1 MKKRLPKRLSAW
13 LLSLVMLV
21 GMLPAMASADE
32 VGEDLAP
39 PAPQEENYGY
49 VRLVFAEGEQ
59 LDLCHGEYITE
70 CSPTAEIFSG
80 ADEDFIANGE
90 YAALYYEG
98 KLYHKAALDGVSI
111 DADAV
116 LPAEDFALVPMGEDP
131 TTLSEEREDETPPA
145 VEVVEPGDGNS
156 GSDETEGI
164 PPSTEPEPPAPPKST
179 EEDKTTKGEG
189 GSSGSDYGIG
199 DDTQPRGRMRVPVA
213 PTANGNYPSGVFLPN
228 GTTNDGIYLFNGQCL
243 QNNSATSSIPYTGGT
258 NYVARYD
265 GTTGT
270 LYLNGYDGV
279 ANIHTGIGTR
289 YPGVLTIKVERDS
302 TITVNGTGENSSGLE
317 RRGINAPNWLV
328 ISGNGKLTINVTCSG
343 DGYGIYAYYGMEITA
358 PLEVKVS
365 VVNAPTDDKVAY
377 GLYAYSGDISLSG
390 GDKTIRVGSKKTA
403 NGIFNHI
410 TESGQNIIKGNVTL
424 VQTSGEGG
432 SGIFSGSGPVTL
444 DEAIVN
450 ISGKF
455 SNGILTRCAN
465 KSENITIKNHSDV
478 TINLPDGA
486 NNNGLCIYGNGSEKN
501 LTISDSTV
509 NIRTRESP
517 VFVNGTGSS
526 VSIKDSIVDL
536 TKTADGHPVISTKTG
551 SQNSI
556 DLTNSGRVTMTA
568 TGNQEYPLFQNLSTI
583 TPNTKCTVGR
593 YVDDW
598 TNYAGEYNSST
609 GTTVLEFVHHESDRR
624 VMLEDIIIAGQTGV
638 MLSNELPA
646 FELTLQDDFFSDEV
660 LAFITVDEWFSN
672 RPDGVGFRT
681 IAVDKTAEP
690 NTATIEV
697 YGTPSVPCNEP
708 IKVAIPGKYLR
719 SGDPIAASAP
729 NSNARFDIKQT
740 LTESAATITPPV
752 VGQTAGESNAV
763 TSGDPVK
770 YTVTVDHWEKSGNG
784 SMSSTDVFQAN
795 QSYYCF
801 LRVTPQP
808 GYAFAQRAR
817 CSVNNGSY
825 TSPYSPNNNGFYK
838 VLVNPYQSAISLD
851 VSGTVDL
858 GNEKPNKTVPA
869 KNIKV
874 TNHLS
879 SAISNIPITLSD
891 TQNFRVLPSTSS
903 IASIPAN
910 GTGTFQVAPAPNLS
924 LGEYSTKVTVGGGS
938 LGKEQFFY
946 VEFSVRKVIMLTAN
960 PLTYNGEQQT
970 GVTASEADVTIDGN
984 SQRDAGDYTATAYL
998 KSGFYMWPDYTTDS
1012 TRNISWSIGK
1022 RDPQPTDIMVTPPA
1036 KLVYDGNKK
1045 EATAKLD
1052 SKYAGAGAIKISK
1065 YVNPDTG
1072 EEVQPINAGTYT
1084 VYVNVA
1090 GGSNF
1095 NAATSLN
1102 RPGLWNFTIAKAEQ
1116 NAPVGL
1122 SASAPTSSSGKGK
1135 INGTAANMQYNT
1147 NPDATTSWKNCT
1159 EGSTIVNPGTYYV
1172 RYKGDNNHDASPNVK
1187 VIVPEYGAGV
1197 TVSGTAVSWNATNDA
1212 LYYLYPSTMEDAA
1225 IRAQW
1230 KTGGTVTGYTYTGT
1244 GGAITAT
1251 TVDGKSM
1258 KAQPFSFGTIPTGSY
1273 KLVIFKPGKYVPK
1286 IVPITVGTTDY
1297 DCGQLKLWLYGD
1309 VNYNGVVD
1317 DSDAT
1322 QVFRYASLKASVFN
1336 TGDETTKVE
1345 RLLAADVNSN
1355 NIVDDS
1361 DATQIV
1367 RYAALKTSIFNTIP

>member
-1 MKKRLPKRLSAW
+1 MKNRLPKRLSAW
-13 LLSLVMLV
+13 LLTLIMLM

-32 VGEDLAP
+32 VGEDLSP

-70 CSPTAEIFSG
+70 CSPTAEILSG
-80 ADEDFIANGE
+80 ADEDFIFNGE

-98 KLYHKAALDGVSI
+98 KLYCKAALDGVSI
-111 DADAV
+111 NADAV
-116 LPAEDFALVPMGEDP
+116 LPAEDFALVPMGKLAAQEPPSGAEPEAP
-131 TTLSEEREDETPPA
+131 TTEGTNEQP
-145 VEVVEPGDGNS
+145 EPQ
-156 GSDETEGI
+156 
-164 PPSTEPEPPAPPKST
+164 PEPESK
-179 EEDKTTKGEG
+179 EEDKTTEDEG

-243 QNNSATSSIPYTGGT
+243 QNNSATSSTPYTSGMD
-258 NYVARYD
+258 YVARYD
-265 GTTGT
+265 ETTGT

-279 ANIHTGIGTR
+279 ANVHTGIGTR
-289 YPGVLTIKVERDS
+289 YSGVLTIEVERDS

-486 NNNGLCIYGNGSEKN
+486 DNNGLCIYGNGSEKN

-526 VSIKDSIVDL
+526 VSIKDSVVDL

-568 TGNQEYPLFQNLSTI
+568 TGNQEYPLFPNLSTI
-583 TPNTKCTVGR
+583 TPNTKCTVGT
-593 YVDDW
+593 YMDHW

-609 GTTVLEFVHHESDRR
+609 GTTVLEFEHHESDRR
-624 VMLEDIIIAGQTGV
+624 VMLEDIIIAGQTDE
-638 MLSNELPA
+638 MLSIEIPD
-646 FELTLQDDFFSDEV
+646 FKLTLQDDFFSDEV
-660 LAFITVDEWFSN
+660 QPYIMVNEWFSN
-672 RPDGVGFRT
+672 RPDGVGFQIR
-681 IAVDKTAEP
+681 AVDKTAEP
-690 NTATIEV
+690 NTATIQV
-697 YGTPSVPCNEP
+697 YGTPTVPCIEP

-719 SGDPIAASAP
+719 SGDPIAANAP
-729 NSNARFDIKQT
+729 NLNARFDIKQT

-763 TSGDPVK
+763 TSGDSAK
-770 YTVTVDHWEKSGNG
+770 YTVTVDHWEKPGNV

-795 QSYYCF
+795 QSYYCV
-801 LRVTPQP
+801 LKITPLP

-825 TSPYSPNNNGFYK
+825 TSLYSPNNNGLYK
-838 VLVNPYQSAISLD
+838 VLINPYQSAISLD

-858 GNEKPNKTVPA
+858 GNKKPYESVPV
-869 KNIKV
+869 KSIKV

-891 TQNFRVLPSTSS
+891 PTNFRVLPQS
-903 IASIPAN
+903 ITSIPAN

-938 LGKEQFFY
+938 LGKEQLFY
-946 VEFSVRKVIMLTAN
+946 VEFSVREVIMLTTN
-960 PLTYNGEQQT
+960 PLTYNGELQT
-970 GVTASEADVTIDGN
+970 GVTASVADVTITGN
-984 SQRDAGDYTATAYL
+984 SQRDAGDYTATAHL
-998 KSGFYMWPDYTTDS
+998 KDGYYMWPNYTTDS
-1012 TRNISWSIGK
+1012 TKDISWSIGK
-1022 RDPQPTDIMVTPPA
+1022 RDPKIEDFDVTLPDERTEYEIEFGTDGPYATYDGTA
-1036 KLVYDGNKK
+1036 KTATATLKTKYSGCGDITVKYRKFVSTGTYATQDEAVDAGMYDVLVYV
-1045 EATAKLD
+1045 A
-1052 SKYAGAGAIKISK
+1052 
-1065 YVNPDTG
+1065 
-1072 EEVQPINAGTYT
+1072 
-1084 VYVNVA
+1084 A

-1095 NAATSLN
+1095 NAASALVYNTSF
-1102 RPGLWNFTIAKAEQ
+1102 RIK
-1116 NAPVGL
+1116 PVPL
-1122 SASAPTSSSGKGK
+1122 SMPQLTVKAPTAPGGMGK
-1135 INGTAANMQYNT
+1135 IVGTTTQMRYAPKSTTNWQPCSNGE
-1147 NPDATTSWKNCT
+1147 TS
-1159 EGSTIVNPGTYYV
+1159 VMPGTYYL
-1172 RYKGDNNHDASPNVK
+1172 YLKADSTDTNHTDSSYAEVT
-1187 VIVPEYGAGV
+1187 VPEYGAGV
-1197 TVSGTAVSWNATNDA
+1197 TVSGTAVSWNDKDNAE
-1212 LYYLYPSTMEDAA
+1212 YYLYPTTISDAD

-1230 KTGGTVTGYTYTGT
+1230 KKGFTVSGYYTEYTVTKE
-1244 GGAITAT
+1244 AISST
-1251 TVDGKSM
+1251 TVDGKAM
-1258 KAQPFSFGTIPTGSY
+1258 KSQIFSFDSVPAGDY
-1273 KLVIFKPGKYVPK
+1273 KLVIFKAEKYVPK
-1286 IVPITVGTTDY
+1286 IVPITVDSTDH

-1309 VNYNGVVD
+1309 VNYDGKVKAG
-1317 DSDAT
+1317 DAT
-1322 QVFRYASLKASVFN
+1322 QILKYTSYKRTFS
-1336 TGDETTKVE
+1336 EE
-1345 RLLAADVNSN
+1345 EMLAADVNN
-1355 NIVDDS
+1355 DGKIKAG
-1361 DATQIV
+1361 DATQI
-1367 RYAALKTSIFNTIP
+1367 LKYTSYKASAFDNIP

>member
-1 MKKRLPKRLSAW
+1 MKKSTHKRLTAW
-13 LLSLVMLV
+13 LLTLALVV
-21 GMLPAMASADE
+21 TMLPGMGMTALAVEDG
-32 VGEDLAP
+32 GEGNGP
-39 PAPQEENYGY
+39 PA
-49 VRLVFAEGEQ
+49 A
-59 LDLCHGEYITE
+59 
-70 CSPTAEIFSG
+70 
-80 ADEDFIANGE
+80 
-90 YAALYYEG
+90 
-98 KLYHKAALDGVSI
+98 
-111 DADAV
+111 
-116 LPAEDFALVPMGEDP
+116 
-131 TTLSEEREDETPPA
+131 
-145 VEVVEPGDGNS
+145 EVVEPEDGNS
-156 GSDETEGI
+156 GSDETVGT
-164 PPSTEPEPPAPPKST
+164 PPSTEPAPPALPESK
-179 EEDKTTKGEG
+179 EEDKTTEDEG
-189 GSSGSDYGIG
+189 GSSGSDYDIEA
-199 DDTQPRGRMRVPVA
+199 DTQPRGLMRALAA

-243 QNNSATSSIPYTGGT
+243 KNNSATSSTPYTSGMD
-258 NYVARYD
+258 YVARYD
-265 GTTGT
+265 ETTGT

-279 ANIHTGIGTR
+279 ANIYAGIGTR
-289 YPGVLTIKVERDS
+289 YSGVLTIEVERDS

-317 RRGINAPNWLV
+317 RRGINAPNRLV

-444 DEAIVN
+444 DNATVN
-450 ISGKF
+450 ISGNF

-536 TKTADGHPVISTKTG
+536 TKTADGHPVISTETG

-568 TGNQEYPLFQNLSTI
+568 TGNQEYPLFPNLSTI
-583 TPNTKCTVGR
+583 TTNTKCTVGT
-593 YVDDW
+593 YMDHW

-672 RPDGVGFRT
+672 RPNGVGFRT

-697 YGTPSVPCNEP
+697 YGTPTVPCNEP

-719 SGDPIAASAP
+719 SGNPIAASAP

-763 TSGDPVK
+763 TSGDPKK
-770 YTVTVDHWEKSGNG
+770 YTVTVDHWEKFGNG

-795 QSYYCF
+795 QSYYCC

-825 TSPYSPNNNGFYK
+825 TSLYSPNNNGFYK

-851 VSGTVDL
+851 VRGTVDL
-858 GNEKPNKTVPA
+858 GNKKPNESIPVKS
-869 KNIKV
+869 IEV

-879 SAISNIPITLSD
+879 SAISSIPITLSD
-891 TQNFRVLPSTSS
+891 PTNFRVLPQS
-903 IASIPAN
+903 IASIQAN

-938 LGKEQFFY
+938 LGVEQFFY
-946 VEFSVRKVIMLTAN
+946 VEFSVRKMIMLTAN
-960 PLTYNGEQQT
+960 TLTYNGEQQT

-984 SQRDAGDYTATAYL
+984 SQRDAGNYTATAYL
-998 KSGFYMWPDYTTDS
+998 KSGYYMWPDYTTDS
-1012 TRNISWSIGK
+1012 TKDISWSIGK
-1022 RDPQPTDIMVTPPA
+1022 RTPQPTDIVVTPPTNP
-1036 KLVYDGNKK
+1036 VYDSNRKD
-1045 EATAKLD
+1045 ATAELD
-1052 SKYAGAGAIKISK
+1052 SKYTGAGAITISK

-1135 INGTAANMQYNT
+1135 INGTAANMQYT
-1147 NPDATTSWKNCT
+1147 KTPDVPTSWSDCT
-1159 EGSTIVNPGTYYV
+1159 EGSTMVYPGTYYV

-1187 VIVPEYGAGV
+1187 VTVPEYGAGV
-1197 TVSGTAVSWNATNDA
+1197 TVSGTAVSWNATDDA

-1251 TVDGKSM
+1251 TVDGKAM
-1258 KAQPFSFGTIPTGSY
+1258 QAQTFSFGTIPAGSY
-1273 KLVIFKPGKYVPK
+1273 KLVIFKPDKYVPK
-1286 IVPITVGTTDY
+1286 IVPITVESTDL
-1297 DCGQLKLWLYGD
+1297 DLGQLKLWLYGD
-1309 VNYNGVVD
+1309 VNYDGKVKAG
-1317 DSDAT
+1317 DAT
-1322 QVFRYASLKASVFN
+1322 QILKYTSYKRTFS
-1336 TGDETTKVE
+1336 EE
-1345 RLLAADVNSN
+1345 EMLAADVNN
-1355 NIVDDS
+1355 DGKIKAG
-1361 DATQIV
+1361 DATQI
-1367 RYAALKTSIFNTIP
+1367 LKYTSYKASAFDNIP

>member
-1 MKKRLPKRLSAW
+1 MKKSTHKRLTAW
-13 LLSLVMLV
+13 LLTLALVV
-21 GMLPAMASADE
+21 TMLPGMGMTALAVEDGDE
-32 VGEDLAP
+32 G
-39 PAPQEENYGY
+39 
-49 VRLVFAEGEQ
+49 
-59 LDLCHGEYITE
+59 
-70 CSPTAEIFSG
+70 
-80 ADEDFIANGE
+80 NG
-90 YAALYYEG
+90 
-98 KLYHKAALDGVSI
+98 
-111 DADAV
+111 
-116 LPAEDFALVPMGEDP
+116 
-131 TTLSEEREDETPPA
+131 PPA

-156 GSDETEGI
+156 GSDETEGT
-164 PPSTEPEPPAPPKST
+164 PPSTEPEPTTPPKST
-179 EEDKTTKGEG
+179 EEDKTTEGEG
-189 GSSGSDYGIG
+189 DPSGSDYGIG
-199 DDTQPRGRMRVPVA
+199 DDTQPQGRMRVPVA

-228 GTTNDGIYLFNGQCL
+228 GTTNDRIYLFNGQCL
-243 QNNSATSSIPYTGGT
+243 KNNSATSSTPYTSGMD
-258 NYVARYD
+258 YVARYD
-265 GTTGT
+265 ETTGT

-279 ANIHTGIGTR
+279 ANIYAGIGTR
-289 YPGVLTIKVERDS
+289 YSGVLTIEVERDS

-317 RRGINAPNWLV
+317 RRGINAPNRLV

-478 TINLPDGA
+478 IINLPDGA

-536 TKTADGHPVISTKTG
+536 TKTADGHLVISTETG

-568 TGNQEYPLFQNLSTI
+568 TGSQEYPLFPNLSTI
-583 TPNTKCTVGR
+583 TTNTKCTVGR

-598 TNYAGEYNSST
+598 TNYAGEYNSSA

-624 VMLEDIIIAGQTGV
+624 VMLEDIIIAGQTDV
-638 MLSNELPA
+638 MLSNEIPD

-660 LAFITVDEWFSN
+660 RPYITVDEWFSN
-672 RPDGVGFRT
+672 RPDGVGFQIR
-681 IAVDKTAEP
+681 AVDKDATP
-690 NTATIEV
+690 NTATIQV
-697 YGTPSVPCNEP
+697 YGTPTVPCIEP
-708 IKVAIPGKYLR
+708 IEVAIPGKYLR
-719 SGDPIAASAP
+719 SGNPIAASAP
-729 NSNARFDIKQT
+729 NLNARFDIKQT
-740 LTESAATITPPV
+740 LAESAATITPPV

-763 TSGDPVK
+763 TSGDPEK
-770 YTVTVDHWEKSGNG
+770 YTVTVDHWEKPDKV

-825 TSPYSPNNNGFYK
+825 TTLYSPNNNGFYK

-858 GNEKPNKTVPA
+858 GNKKPNETVPV
-869 KNIKV
+869 KSIKV

-891 TQNFRVLPSTSS
+891 PTNFRVLPQS
-903 IASIPAN
+903 ITSIPAN

-938 LGKEQFFY
+938 LGEEQLFY

-960 PLTYNGEQQT
+960 PLTYNGEWQT
-970 GVTASEADVTIDGN
+970 GVTANETGVTIDGN
-984 SQRDAGDYTATAYL
+984 SQRDAGNYTATAHL
-998 KSGFYMWPDYTTDS
+998 KDGYYMWPDYTTDS
-1012 TRNISWSIGK
+1012 TKDISWSIGK
-1022 RDPQPTDIMVTPPA
+1022 RDPQPTDIMVTPPT

-1197 TVSGTAVSWNATNDA
+1197 TVSGTIKSYGSASEAVTVT
-1212 LYYLYPSTMEDAA
+1212 LTPSSGTPL
-1225 IRAQW
+1225 
-1230 KTGGTVTGYTYTGT
+1230 TTTVTGNSATYSFPAVPAGTYTLKVEKKGHAPWT
-1244 GGAITAT
+1244 EEI
-1251 TVDGKSM
+1251 TVDSAAIAKD
-1258 KAQPFSFGTIPTGSY
+1258 
-1273 KLVIFKPGKYVPK
+1273 V
-1286 IVPITVGTTDY
+1286 TVY
-1297 DCGQLKLWLYGD
+1297 LWGD
-1309 VNYNGVVD
+1309 VNRDGDVTAA
-1317 DSDAT
+1317 DAQEIQRNAAKLSSAYDT
-1322 QVFRYASLKASVFN
+1322 EPNKSYWILR
-1336 TGDETTKVE
+1336 
-1345 RLLAADVNSN
+1345 ADVNRDGDVTAADAQEIQRNAAKLSSA
-1355 NIVDDS
+1355 IDS
-1361 DATQIV
+1361 
-1367 RYAALKTSIFNTIP
+1367 LL

>member
-1 MKKRLPKRLSAW
+1 MKKSTHKRLVAW
-13 LLSLVMLV
+13 LLTLALVVTLLP
-21 GMLPAMASADE
+21 GMGMTA
-32 VGEDLAP
+32 LA
-39 PAPQEENYGY
+39 
-49 VRLVFAEGEQ
+49 
-59 LDLCHGEYITE
+59 
-70 CSPTAEIFSG
+70 
-80 ADEDFIANGE
+80 
-90 YAALYYEG
+90 
-98 KLYHKAALDGVSI
+98 
-111 DADAV
+111 
-116 LPAEDFALVPMGEDP
+116 AEDG
-131 TTLSEEREDETPPA
+131 DESTGPPA
-145 VEVVEPGDGNS
+145 VEVVAPEDESS
-156 GSDETEGI
+156 GADETVGT
-164 PPSTEPEPPAPPKST
+164 PPSTESEPPALPESK
-179 EEDKTTKGEG
+179 EEDKTTEGEG
-189 GSSGSDYGIG
+189 DPSGSDYGIG

-243 QNNSATSSIPYTGGT
+243 QNNSDTSSTPYTSGMD
-258 NYVARYD
+258 YVARYD

-279 ANIHTGIGTR
+279 ANIYAGIGTR
-289 YPGVLTIKVERDS
+289 YSGVLTIKVESDS

-358 PLEVKVS
+358 PLEVNVS

-403 NGIFNHI
+403 NGIFNYI

-478 TINLPDGA
+478 IINLPDGA

-509 NIRTRESP
+509 NIRTCESP

-526 VSIKDSIVDL
+526 VSIKDSVVDL

-568 TGNQEYPLFQNLSTI
+568 TGNQEYPLFPNLSTI

-598 TNYAGEYNSST
+598 MNYAGVYNSST
-609 GTTVLEFVHHESDRR
+609 GITVLKFVHHESDRR
-624 VMLEDIIIAGQTGV
+624 VMLEDIIIAGQTDV

-672 RPDGVGFRT
+672 RPNGVGFRT

-752 VGQTAGESNAV
+752 AGQTAGESNAV
-763 TSGDPVK
+763 TSGDPGK
-770 YTVTVDHWEKSGNG
+770 YTVTVDHWEKFGNG

-825 TSPYSPNNNGFYK
+825 TATYSPNNNGLYK
-838 VLVNPYQSAISLD
+838 VPVNPYQSAISLD

-858 GNEKPNKTVPA
+858 GNKKPNETVPV
-869 KNIKV
+869 KNIEV

-891 TQNFRVLPSTSS
+891 PTNFRVLPQS
-903 IASIPAN
+903 ITSIPAN

-970 GVTASEADVTIDGN
+970 GVTASEEDVTITGN
-984 SQRDAGDYTATAYL
+984 EKCDAGNYTATAHL
-998 KSGFYMWPDYTTDS
+998 KDGYYMWPDYTTDS
-1012 TRNISWSIGK
+1012 TMDISWSIGK
-1022 RDPQPTDIMVTPPA
+1022 RTPQISDFNITLPDERQEWEMDSELPYATYDGTAKTATATLKTKYSGCGDITVKYRKFVSTGTYATLDEAVDAGMYDV
-1036 KLVYDGNKK
+1036 LVYV
-1045 EATAKLD
+1045 A
-1052 SKYAGAGAIKISK
+1052 
-1065 YVNPDTG
+1065 
-1072 EEVQPINAGTYT
+1072 
-1084 VYVNVA
+1084 A

-1095 NAATSLN
+1095 NAASALVYNTSFL
-1102 RPGLWNFTIAKAEQ
+1102 IK
-1116 NAPVGL
+1116 PVPL
-1122 SASAPTSSSGKGK
+1122 SMPQLTVKAPTAPGGMGK
-1135 INGTAANMQYNT
+1135 IVGTTTQMRYAPKSTTNWQPCSNGE
-1147 NPDATTSWKNCT
+1147 TS
-1159 EGSTIVNPGTYYV
+1159 VMPGTYYL
-1172 RYKGDNNHDASPNVK
+1172 YLKADSTDTNHTDSSYAEVT
-1187 VIVPEYGAGV
+1187 VPEYGAGV
-1197 TVSGTAVSWNATNDA
+1197 TVSGTIKSYGSASEAV
-1212 LYYLYPSTMEDAA
+1212 
-1225 IRAQW
+1225 
-1230 KTGGTVTGYTYTGT
+1230 TVTLLQGTSVIGSPQVLTGASGSVPYSQNYSFPAVPAGDYTLKVEKKGHAPWTEE
-1244 GGAITAT
+1244 ITVAT
-1251 TVDGKSM
+1251 TAIAKDV
-1258 KAQPFSFGTIPTGSY
+1258 
-1273 KLVIFKPGKYVPK
+1273 
-1286 IVPITVGTTDY
+1286 TVY
-1297 DCGQLKLWLYGD
+1297 LWGD
-1309 VNYNGVVD
+1309 VNRDGEVTAA
-1317 DSDAT
+1317 DA
-1322 QVFRYASLKASVFN
+1322 QEIQRKAAGLSSVFDTDPN
-1336 TGDETTKVE
+1336 SAYCTL
-1345 RLLAADVNSN
+1345 RADVNKDEK
-1355 NIVDDS
+1355 VTAA
-1361 DATQIV
+1361 DAQEIQ
-1367 RYAALKTSIFNTIP
+1367 RKAAGLSSTISTLP

>member
-1 MKKRLPKRLSAW
+1 M
-13 LLSLVMLV
+13 
-21 GMLPAMASADE
+21 D
-32 VGEDLAP
+32 
-39 PAPQEENYGY
+39 
-49 VRLVFAEGEQ
+49 
-59 LDLCHGEYITE
+59 
-70 CSPTAEIFSG
+70 
-80 ADEDFIANGE
+80 
-90 YAALYYEG
+90 
-98 KLYHKAALDGVSI
+98 
-111 DADAV
+111 
-116 LPAEDFALVPMGEDP
+116 
-131 TTLSEEREDETPPA
+131 
-145 VEVVEPGDGNS
+145 
-156 GSDETEGI
+156 
-164 PPSTEPEPPAPPKST
+164 
-179 EEDKTTKGEG
+179 
-189 GSSGSDYGIG
+189 
-199 DDTQPRGRMRVPVA
+199 
-213 PTANGNYPSGVFLPN
+213 
-228 GTTNDGIYLFNGQCL
+228 
-243 QNNSATSSIPYTGGT
+243 
-258 NYVARYD
+258 YVARYD

-289 YPGVLTIKVERDS
+289 YSGVLTIEVERDS

-317 RRGINAPNWLV
+317 RRGINAPNRLV

-365 VVNAPTDDKVAY
+365 VVNAPSDDKVAY

-465 KSENITIKNHSDV
+465 KSENITIKNHSNV

-624 VMLEDIIIAGQTGV
+624 VMLEDIIIAGQTDV

-672 RPDGVGFRT
+672 RPNGVGFRT
-681 IAVDKTAEP
+681 IVVDKTAEP

-752 VGQTAGESNAV
+752 LGQTAGESNAV
-763 TSGDPVK
+763 TSGDPEK
-770 YTVTVDHWEKSGNG
+770 YTVTVDHWEKFGNG

-825 TSPYSPNNNGFYK
+825 TSLYSPNNNGFYK
-838 VLVNPYQSAISLD
+838 VLVNPYQSAISLN
-851 VSGTVDL
+851 VSGKVDL
-858 GNEKPNKTVPA
+858 GNKKPNETVPA
-869 KNIKV
+869 KSIKV

-891 TQNFRVLPSTSS
+891 PTNFRVLPQS
-903 IASIPAN
+903 IKSIPAN

-938 LGKEQFFY
+938 LGEEQLFY

-970 GVTASEADVTIDGN
+970 GVTASEADVTIEGN
-984 SQRDAGDYTATAYL
+984 KQRDAGNYTATAHL
-998 KSGFYMWPDYTTDS
+998 KDGYYMWPDYTTDS
-1012 TRNISWSIGK
+1012 TKDISWSIGK
-1022 RDPQPTDIMVTPPA
+1022 RDPQPTDIVVTPLTNP
-1036 KLVYDGNKK
+1036 VYDGNRKD
-1045 EATAKLD
+1045 ATAELD
-1052 SKYAGAGAIKISK
+1052 SKYTGAGAITISK
-1065 YVNPDTG
+1065 YVDGTG
-1072 EEVQPINAGTYT
+1072 NAADPINAGTYT

-1095 NAATSLN
+1095 NSATDMNDALSPN
-1102 RPGLWNFTIAKAEQ
+1102 WKFTIYKAGQ
-1116 NAPVGL
+1116 DAPVGL
-1122 SASAPTSSSGKGK
+1122 IASAPTSSSGKGK
-1135 INGTAANMQYNT
+1135 INGTAANMQYT
-1147 NPDATTSWKNCT
+1147 KTPDVPTSWSECT
-1159 EGSTIVNPGTYYV
+1159 AGSTMVNPGTYYV
-1172 RYKGDNNHDASPNVK
+1172 RYKGDNNHDASDKVK

-1197 TVSGTAVSWNATNDA
+1197 TVSGTVKSYNPNNATTIQLMQDGAEKYKTTIATATGSGQKEQNFSFPAVAAGTYDLVVTKA
-1212 LYYLYPSTMEDAA
+1212 CHLTYTIKNVVVGDTPLDLTKHTNAA
-1225 IRAQW
+1225 IR
-1230 KTGGTVTGYTYTGT
+1230 T
-1244 GGAITAT
+1244 ITLLA
-1251 TVDGKSM
+1251 
-1258 KAQPFSFGTIPTGSY
+1258 
-1273 KLVIFKPGKYVPK
+1273 
-1286 IVPITVGTTDY
+1286 
-1297 DCGQLKLWLYGD
+1297 GD
-1309 VNYNGVVD
+1309 VNGDGSINATDLNIVWNAANFNKAVADVSNKLTDVNGDRAVN
-1317 DSDAT
+1317 AT
-1322 QVFRYASLKASVFN
+1322 DLNNVWNAANFN
-1336 TGDETTKVE
+1336 KGTGDCT
-1345 RLLAADVNSN
+1345 
-1355 NIVDDS
+1355 
-1361 DATQIV
+1361 
-1367 RYAALKTSIFNTIP
+1367 FNFK

>member
-1 MKKRLPKRLSAW
+1 MKKSTHKRLTAW
-13 LLSLVMLV
+13 LLTL
-21 GMLPAMASADE
+21 
-32 VGEDLAP
+32 
-39 PAPQEENYGY
+39 
-49 VRLVFAEGEQ
+49 
-59 LDLCHGEYITE
+59 
-70 CSPTAEIFSG
+70 
-80 ADEDFIANGE
+80 
-90 YAALYYEG
+90 
-98 KLYHKAALDGVSI
+98 
-111 DADAV
+111 
-116 LPAEDFALVPMGEDP
+116 ALVVTLLPGMGMTALAVEDGG
-131 TTLSEEREDETPPA
+131 EGNGPPA
-145 VEVVEPGDGNS
+145 VEVVESENGNS
-156 GSDETEGI
+156 GSDETVGT
-164 PPSTEPEPPAPPKST
+164 PPSTEPEST
-179 EEDKTTKGEG
+179 EEDKTTEGEG
-189 GSSGSDYGIG
+189 DPSGSDYGIG
-199 DDTQPRGRMRVPVA
+199 DDTQPQGRMRVPVA

-243 QNNSATSSIPYTGGT
+243 KNNSATSSTPYTSGMD
-258 NYVARYD
+258 YVARYD
-265 GTTGT
+265 ETTGT

-279 ANIHTGIGTR
+279 ANVHTGIGTR
-289 YPGVLTIKVERDS
+289 YSGVLTIEVERDS

-317 RRGINAPNWLV
+317 RRGINAPNRLV

-509 NIRTRESP
+509 NIRTCESP

-526 VSIKDSIVDL
+526 VSIKDSVVDL

-568 TGNQEYPLFQNLSTI
+568 TGNQEYPLFPNLSTI
-583 TPNTKCTVGR
+583 TPNTKCTVGT
-593 YVDDW
+593 YMDHW

-624 VMLEDIIIAGQTGV
+624 VMLEDIIIAGQTDV

-660 LAFITVDEWFSN
+660 LAFIPVDEWFSN
-672 RPDGVGFRT
+672 RPNGVGFR
-681 IAVDKTAEP
+681 IFAVDKTAEP

-697 YGTPSVPCNEP
+697 YGTPLVPCNEP

-763 TSGDPVK
+763 TSGDPAK

-825 TSPYSPNNNGFYK
+825 TATYSPNNNGLYK
-838 VLVNPYQSAISLD
+838 VPVNPYQSAISLD

-858 GNEKPNKTVPA
+858 GNKKPNETVPV
-869 KNIKV
+869 KNIEV

-891 TQNFRVLPSTSS
+891 PTNFRVLPQS
-903 IASIPAN
+903 ITSIPAN

-970 GVTASEADVTIDGN
+970 GVTASEEDVTITGN
-984 SQRDAGDYTATAYL
+984 EKCDAGNYTATAHL
-998 KSGFYMWPDYTTDS
+998 KDGYYMWPDYTTDS
-1012 TRNISWSIGK
+1012 TMDISWSIGK
-1022 RDPQPTDIMVTPPA
+1022 RTPQISDFNITLPDERQEWEMDSELPYATYDGTAKTATATLKTKYSGCGDITVKYRKFVSTGTYATLDEAVDAGMYDV
-1036 KLVYDGNKK
+1036 LVYV
-1045 EATAKLD
+1045 A
-1052 SKYAGAGAIKISK
+1052 
-1065 YVNPDTG
+1065 
-1072 EEVQPINAGTYT
+1072 
-1084 VYVNVA
+1084 A

-1095 NAATSLN
+1095 NAASALVYNTSFL
-1102 RPGLWNFTIAKAEQ
+1102 IK
-1116 NAPVGL
+1116 PVPL
-1122 SASAPTSSSGKGK
+1122 SMPQLTVKAPTAPGGMGK
-1135 INGTAANMQYNT
+1135 IVGTTTQMRYAPKSTTNWQPCSNGE
-1147 NPDATTSWKNCT
+1147 TS
-1159 EGSTIVNPGTYYV
+1159 VMPGTYYL
-1172 RYKGDNNHDASPNVK
+1172 YLKADSTDTNHTDSSYAEVT
-1187 VIVPEYGAGV
+1187 VPEYGAGV
-1197 TVSGTAVSWNATNDA
+1197 TVSGTIKSYGSASEAV
-1212 LYYLYPSTMEDAA
+1212 
-1225 IRAQW
+1225 
-1230 KTGGTVTGYTYTGT
+1230 TVTLLQGTSVIGSPQVLTGASGSVPYSQNYSFDTVPAGTYTLKVEKKGHAPWT
-1244 GGAITAT
+1244 EEITVAT
-1251 TVDGKSM
+1251 TAIAKDV
-1258 KAQPFSFGTIPTGSY
+1258 
-1273 KLVIFKPGKYVPK
+1273 
-1286 IVPITVGTTDY
+1286 TVY
-1297 DCGQLKLWLYGD
+1297 LWGD
-1309 VNYNGVVD
+1309 VNRDGKVTAA
-1317 DSDAT
+1317 DAQEIQRNAAKLSSAYDT
-1322 QVFRYASLKASVFN
+1322 EPNKSYWILR
-1336 TGDETTKVE
+1336 
-1345 RLLAADVNSN
+1345 ADVNRDGKITAADAQEIQRNAAKLSSA
-1355 NIVDDS
+1355 IDS
-1361 DATQIV
+1361 
-1367 RYAALKTSIFNTIP
+1367 LL

>member
-1 MKKRLPKRLSAW
+1 MKNRLPKRLSAW
-13 LLSLVMLV
+13 LLTLVMLV

-32 VGEDLAP
+32 VDEDLAP
-39 PAPQEENYGY
+39 PAPQEDYGY
-49 VRLVFAEGEQ
+49 VRLVFSEGEQ
-59 LDLCHGEYITE
+59 LDLYHGEYITE
-70 CSPTAEIFSG
+70 CSPTAAVHDG
-80 ADEDFIANGE
+80 ADEDFLTDGD
-90 YAALYYEG
+90 YLALYYEG
-98 KLYHKAALDGVSI
+98 KLYCKATLDGVSI
-111 DADAV
+111 DTDAV

-131 TTLSEEREDETPPA
+131 TTLGEEHEDET
-145 VEVVEPGDGNS
+145 
-156 GSDETEGI
+156 
-164 PPSTEPEPPAPPKST
+164 PPSTEPEST
-179 EEDKTTKGEG
+179 EEDKTTEGEG
-189 GSSGSDYGIG
+189 DPSGSDYGIG
-199 DDTQPRGRMRVPVA
+199 DDTRPRGRMRVPVA

-243 QNNSATSSIPYTGGT
+243 QNNSATSSTPYTSGMD
-258 NYVARYD
+258 YVARYD
-265 GTTGT
+265 ETTGT
-270 LYLNGYDGV
+270 LYLKGYDGV
-279 ANIHTGIGTR
+279 ANIYAGIGTR
-289 YPGVLTIKVERDS
+289 YSGVLTIKVESDS
-302 TITVNGTGENSSGLE
+302 TITVNDTGDNSGRSQ
-317 RRGINAPNWLV
+317 RRGINAPHGRLV

-343 DGYGIYAYYGMEITA
+343 DGYGIYALYGMEITA
-358 PLEVKVS
+358 PLEVNVS
-365 VVNAPTDDKVAY
+365 VDATTDDKVAY

-450 ISGKF
+450 ISGNF
-455 SNGILTRCAN
+455 SNGILTKCTD
-465 KSENITIKNHSDV
+465 KSENITIKNHSNV

-486 NNNGLCIYGNGSEKN
+486 DNNGLCIYGNGSEKN

-509 NIRTRESP
+509 NIRTRQSP

-536 TKTADGHPVISTKTG
+536 TKTAAGHPVISTKTG

-624 VMLEDIIIAGQTGV
+624 VMLEDIIIAGQTDV

-672 RPDGVGFRT
+672 RPNGVGFRT

-752 VGQTAGESNAV
+752 AGQTAGESNAV
-763 TSGDPVK
+763 TSGDPGK
-770 YTVTVDHWEKSGNG
+770 YTVTVDHWEKSDKV

-795 QSYYCF
+795 QSYYCC

-808 GYAFAQRAR
+808 GYAFARGAR

-825 TSPYSPNNNGFYK
+825 TTLYSPNNNGFYK

-858 GNEKPNKTVPA
+858 GNTKPNETVPV
-869 KNIKV
+869 KSIEV

-879 SAISNIPITLSD
+879 SAISSIPITLSD
-891 TQNFRVLPSTSS
+891 PTNFRVLPQS
-903 IASIPAN
+903 ITSIPAN

-938 LGKEQFFY
+938 LGKEQLFY

-960 PLTYNGEQQT
+960 PLTYNGEWQT
-970 GVTASEADVTIDGN
+970 GVTANETGVTIDGN
-984 SQRDAGDYTATAYL
+984 SQRDAGNYTATAHL
-998 KSGFYMWPDYTTDS
+998 KSGYYMWPDYTTDS
-1012 TRNISWSIGK
+1012 TKDISWSIGK
-1022 RDPQPTDIMVTPPA
+1022 RDPKIEDFDVTLPDERTEYEIEFGTGGPYATYDGTAKTATATLKTKYSGCGDITVKYRKFVSTGTYATLDEAVDAGMYDV
-1036 KLVYDGNKK
+1036 LVYV
-1045 EATAKLD
+1045 A
-1052 SKYAGAGAIKISK
+1052 
-1065 YVNPDTG
+1065 
-1072 EEVQPINAGTYT
+1072 
-1084 VYVNVA
+1084 A

-1095 NAATSLN
+1095 NAASALVYNTSFL
-1102 RPGLWNFTIAKAEQ
+1102 IK
-1116 NAPVGL
+1116 PVPL
-1122 SASAPTSSSGKGK
+1122 SMPQLTVKAPTTSGGMGK
-1135 INGTAANMQYNT
+1135 IVGTTTQMQYAPKSTT
-1147 NPDATTSWKNCT
+1147 NWQPCSNGETS
-1159 EGSTIVNPGTYYV
+1159 VMPGTYYL
-1172 RYKGDNNHDASPNVK
+1172 YLKADSTDTNHADSSYAEVT
-1187 VIVPEYGAGV
+1187 VPEYGAGV
-1197 TVSGTAVSWNATNDA
+1197 TVSGTIKSYGSASEAV
-1212 LYYLYPSTMEDAA
+1212 
-1225 IRAQW
+1225 
-1230 KTGGTVTGYTYTGT
+1230 TVTLLQGTSVIGSPQVLTGASGSVPYSQNYSFPAVPAGEYTLKVEKKGHVTREY
-1244 GGAITAT
+1244 AIAVASDPVMQDVKICLLGD
-1251 TVDGKSM
+1251 VDGNGSVNMVDYIKVRQH
-1258 KAQPFSFGTIPTGSY
+1258 AQSASF
-1273 KLVIFKPGKYVPK
+1273 L
-1286 IVPITVGTTDY
+1286 TDY
-1297 DCGQLKLWLYGD
+1297 
-1309 VNYNGVVD
+1309 
-1317 DSDAT
+1317 A
-1322 QVFRYASLKASVFN
+1322 
-1336 TGDETTKVE
+1336 
-1345 RLLAADVNSN
+1345 LACADVNGDGN
-1355 NIVDDS
+1355 VNMVDYIKVRQHAQNI
-1361 DATQIV
+1361 
-1367 RYAALKTSIFNTIP
+1367 ALLW

>member
-1 MKKRLPKRLSAW
+1 MKKSTHKRLVAW
-13 LLSLVMLV
+13 LLTL
-21 GMLPAMASADE
+21 
-32 VGEDLAP
+32 
-39 PAPQEENYGY
+39 
-49 VRLVFAEGEQ
+49 
-59 LDLCHGEYITE
+59 
-70 CSPTAEIFSG
+70 
-80 ADEDFIANGE
+80 
-90 YAALYYEG
+90 
-98 KLYHKAALDGVSI
+98 
-111 DADAV
+111 
-116 LPAEDFALVPMGEDP
+116 ALVVTLLPGMGMTALAVEDGG
-131 TTLSEEREDETPPA
+131 EGNDPPA
-145 VEVVEPGDGNS
+145 VEVVDPEGGNS

-164 PPSTEPEPPAPPKST
+164 PPSSEPEPPAPPESK
-179 EEDKTTKGEG
+179 EEDKTTEDEG
-189 GSSGSDYGIG
+189 DPSGSDYDIEA
-199 DDTQPRGRMRVPVA
+199 DTRPRGLMRMPVM
-213 PTANGNYPSGVFLPN
+213 PTATGDYPSGVFLPN

-243 QNNSATSSIPYTGGT
+243 KNNSATSSTPYTSGMD
-258 NYVARYD
+258 YVARYD
-265 GTTGT
+265 ETTGT
-270 LYLNGYDGV
+270 LYLNGYEGV
-279 ANIHTGIGTR
+279 ANIYAGIGTR
-289 YPGVLTIKVERDS
+289 YSGVLTIEVERDS

-317 RRGINAPNWLV
+317 RRGINAPNRLV

-444 DEAIVN
+444 DNATVN

-536 TKTADGHPVISTKTG
+536 TKTADGHLVISTETG

-568 TGNQEYPLFQNLSTI
+568 TGNQEYPLFPNLSTI
-583 TPNTKCTVGR
+583 TTNTKCTVGT
-593 YVDDW
+593 YMDHW

-609 GTTVLEFVHHESDRR
+609 GTTVLEFEHHESDRR
-624 VMLEDIIIAGQTGV
+624 VMLEDIIIAGQTDV
-638 MLSNELPA
+638 MLSNEIPD
-646 FELTLQDDFFSDEV
+646 FKLTLQDDFFSDEV
-660 LAFITVDEWFSN
+660 QPYITVDEWFSN
-672 RPDGVGFRT
+672 RPDGVEFR
-681 IAVDKTAEP
+681 IFAVDKTAEP
-690 NTATIEV
+690 NTAKIQV
-697 YGTPSVPCNEP
+697 YGTPSVPCIEP

-719 SGDPIAASAP
+719 SGNPIAASAP

-763 TSGDPVK
+763 TSGDPEK
-770 YTVTVDHWEKSGNG
+770 YTVTVDHWEKFGNG

-808 GYAFAQRAR
+808 GYAFARGAR

-825 TSPYSPNNNGFYK
+825 TSQYSPNNNGLYK

-858 GNEKPNKTVPA
+858 GNTKPNETVPV

-874 TNHLS
+874 TNHIS

-891 TQNFRVLPSTSS
+891 PTNFRVLPQS
-903 IASIPAN
+903 ITSIPAN
-910 GTGTFQVAPAPNLS
+910 GTGTFRVAPAPNLS

-938 LGKEQFFY
+938 LGKEQLFY

-960 PLTYNGEQQT
+960 PLTYNGEWQT
-970 GVTASEADVTIDGN
+970 GVTADVADVTIDGN
-984 SQRDAGDYTATAYL
+984 SQRDAGDYTATAHL
-998 KSGFYMWPDYTTDS
+998 KDGYYMWPDYTTDS
-1012 TRNISWSIGK
+1012 TKDISWSIGK
-1022 RDPQPTDIMVTPPA
+1022 RDPKIEDFEITLPDERTEYEIEFGTDGPYAT
-1036 KLVYDGNKK
+1036 YDGTAKT
-1045 EATAKLD
+1045 ATAKLKA
-1052 SKYAGAGAIKISK
+1052 KYSGCGDITVK
-1065 YVNPDTG
+1065 YRKFVST
-1072 EEVQPINAGTYT
+1072 GTYAT
-1084 VYVNVA
+1084 LDEAVDAGMYDVLVYVAA

-1095 NAATSLN
+1095 NAASALVYNTSFL
-1102 RPGLWNFTIAKAEQ
+1102 IK
-1116 NAPVGL
+1116 PVPL
-1122 SASAPTSSSGKGK
+1122 SMPQLTVKAPTTSGGMGK
-1135 INGTAANMQYNT
+1135 IVGTTTQMQYAPKGTT
-1147 NPDATTSWKNCT
+1147 NWKPCFNGETS
-1159 EGSTIVNPGTYYV
+1159 VMPGTYYL
-1172 RYKGDNNHDASPNVK
+1172 YLKADSTDTNHTDSSYAEVT
-1187 VIVPEYGAGV
+1187 VPEYGAGV
-1197 TVSGTAVSWNATNDA
+1197 TVSGTIKSYGSASEAV
-1212 LYYLYPSTMEDAA
+1212 
-1225 IRAQW
+1225 
-1230 KTGGTVTGYTYTGT
+1230 TVTLLQGTSVIGSPQVLTGASGSVPYSQNYSFPAVPAGDYTLKVEKKGHAPWTEE
-1244 GGAITAT
+1244 
-1251 TVDGKSM
+1251 
-1258 KAQPFSFGTIPTGSY
+1258 
-1273 KLVIFKPGKYVPK
+1273 
-1286 IVPITVGTTDY
+1286 ITVGSTAIAKDVTVY
-1297 DCGQLKLWLYGD
+1297 LWGD
-1309 VNYNGVVD
+1309 VNRDGEVTAA
-1317 DSDAT
+1317 DA
-1322 QVFRYASLKASVFN
+1322 QEIQRNAAGLSSVFDTDPN
-1336 TGDETTKVE
+1336 SAYCTL
-1345 RLLAADVNSN
+1345 RADVNKDEK
-1355 NIVDDS
+1355 VTAA
-1361 DATQIV
+1361 DAQEIQ
-1367 RYAALKTSIFNTIP
+1367 RKAAGLSSTISTLP

>member
-1 MKKRLPKRLSAW
+1 MKKSTHKRLTAW
-13 LLSLVMLV
+13 LLTLALVVTLLP
-21 GMLPAMASADE
+21 GMGMTA
-32 VGEDLAP
+32 LA
-39 PAPQEENYGY
+39 
-49 VRLVFAEGEQ
+49 
-59 LDLCHGEYITE
+59 
-70 CSPTAEIFSG
+70 
-80 ADEDFIANGE
+80 
-90 YAALYYEG
+90 
-98 KLYHKAALDGVSI
+98 
-111 DADAV
+111 
-116 LPAEDFALVPMGEDP
+116 AEDGGEGNG
-131 TTLSEEREDETPPA
+131 PPA

-156 GSDETEGI
+156 GSDETEGT
-164 PPSTEPEPPAPPKST
+164 PPSTEPEPTTPPKST
-179 EEDKTTKGEG
+179 EEDKTTEGEG
-189 GSSGSDYGIG
+189 DPSGSDYGIG

-243 QNNSATSSIPYTGGT
+243 QNNSATSSTPYTSGMD
-258 NYVARYD
+258 YVARYD
-265 GTTGT
+265 ETTGT

-279 ANIHTGIGTR
+279 ANVQTGIGTR
-289 YPGVLTIKVERDS
+289 YSGVLTIEVERDS

-317 RRGINAPNWLV
+317 RRGINAPHGRLV

-343 DGYGIYAYYGMEITA
+343 DGYGIYALYGMEITA

-444 DEAIVN
+444 DNATVN
-450 ISGKF
+450 ISGNF

-478 TINLPDGA
+478 IINLPDGA
-486 NNNGLCIYGNGSEKN
+486 DNNGLCIYGNGSEKN

-509 NIRTRESP
+509 NIRTRQSP

-536 TKTADGHPVISTKTG
+536 TKTAAGHPVISTKTG

-583 TPNTKCTVGR
+583 TPNTKCTVGT
-593 YVDDW
+593 YMDHW

-609 GTTVLEFVHHESDRR
+609 GTTVLEFEHHESDRR
-624 VMLEDIIIAGQTGV
+624 VMLEDIIIAGQTDV
-638 MLSNELPA
+638 MLSNEIPD
-646 FELTLQDDFFSDEV
+646 FKLTLQDDFFSDEV
-660 LAFITVDEWFSN
+660 QPYITVDEWFSN

-690 NTATIEV
+690 NTATIQV
-697 YGTPSVPCNEP
+697 YGTPSVPCIEP
-708 IKVAIPGKYLR
+708 IKVAIHGKYLR

-763 TSGDPVK
+763 TSGDPEK
-770 YTVTVDHWEKSGNG
+770 YTVTVDHWEKFGNG
-784 SMSSTDVFQAN
+784 SMSSTDVFQAT

-825 TSPYSPNNNGFYK
+825 TSLYSPNNNGFYK
-838 VLVNPYQSAISLD
+838 VLVNPYQSAISLN
-851 VSGTVDL
+851 VSGKVDL
-858 GNEKPNKTVPA
+858 GNKKPNETVPA
-869 KNIKV
+869 KSIKV

-891 TQNFRVLPSTSS
+891 PTNFRVLPQS
-903 IASIPAN
+903 IKSIPAN

-960 PLTYNGEQQT
+960 PLTYNGEWQT
-970 GVTASEADVTIDGN
+970 GVTANETGVTIDGN
-984 SQRDAGDYTATAYL
+984 SQRDAGNYTATAHL
-998 KSGFYMWPDYTTDS
+998 KDGYYMWPDYTTDS
-1012 TRNISWSIGK
+1012 TKDISWSIGK
-1022 RDPQPTDIMVTPPA
+1022 RTPQISDFNITLPDERQEWEMDSELPYATYDGTAKAATATLKAKYSGCGDITVKYRKFVSTGTYATLDEAIDAGMYDV
-1036 KLVYDGNKK
+1036 LVY
-1045 EATAKLD
+1045 
-1052 SKYAGAGAIKISK
+1052 
-1065 YVNPDTG
+1065 
-1072 EEVQPINAGTYT
+1072 
-1084 VYVNVA
+1084 VA
-1090 GGSNF
+1090 DGGSNF
-1095 NAATSLN
+1095 NAASALVYNTSFL
-1102 RPGLWNFTIAKAEQ
+1102 IK
-1116 NAPVGL
+1116 PVPL
-1122 SASAPTSSSGKGK
+1122 SMPQLTVKAPTAQGGMGK
-1135 INGTAANMQYNT
+1135 IVGTTTQMQYAPKGTT
-1147 NPDATTSWKNCT
+1147 NWKPCSNGETS
-1159 EGSTIVNPGTYYV
+1159 VMPGTYYL
-1172 RYKGDNNHDASPNVK
+1172 YLKADSTDTNHTDSSYAEVT
-1187 VIVPEYGAGV
+1187 VPEYGAGV
-1197 TVSGTAVSWNATNDA
+1197 TVSGTALSWNNEDNAQ
-1212 LYYLYPSTMEDAA
+1212 YYLYPAGTDDTV

-1230 KTGGTVTGYTYTGT
+1230 KKDGTVSGYYNEYTVTKGT
-1244 GGAITAT
+1244 ISST
-1251 TVDGKSM
+1251 TMDGKAM
-1258 KAQPFSFGTIPTGSY
+1258 KAQTFSFGTIPAGSY
-1273 KLVIFKPGKYVPK
+1273 KLVIFKPEKYVPK
-1286 IVPITVGTTDY
+1286 IVEITVGSTALDL
-1297 DCGQLKLWLYGD
+1297 GQLKLWLYGD
-1309 VNYNGVVD
+1309 VNYDG
-1317 DSDAT
+1317 
-1322 QVFRYASLKASVFN
+1322 QV
-1336 TGDETTKVE
+1336 
-1345 RLLAADVNSN
+1345 LAN
-1355 NIVDDS
+1355 
-1361 DATQIV
+1361 DATQIIRKGNGV
-1367 RYAALKTSIFNTIP
+1367 GSIFDTGDALTKIDRVTAADLNEDGVIKTNDAAQITRFANGLGSTINNFK

>member
-1 MKKRLPKRLSAW
+1 MKNRLHKRLSAW
-13 LLSLVMLV
+13 LLTLVMLV

-70 CSPTAEIFSG
+70 CSPTAEILSG
-80 ADEDFIANGE
+80 ADEDFIFNGE

-98 KLYHKAALDGVSI
+98 KLYCKATLDGVSI

-116 LPAEDFALVPMGEDP
+116 LPVEDFALVPMGDDP
-131 TTLSEEREDETPPA
+131 TTLGEEHEDETPPA
-145 VEVVEPGDGNS
+145 VEVVAPEDESS
-156 GSDETEGI
+156 GSDETVGT
-164 PPSTEPEPPAPPKST
+164 PPSTESEPPALPESK
-179 EEDKTTKGEG
+179 EEDKTTEDEG
-189 GSSGSDYGIG
+189 DPSGSDYGIG
-199 DDTQPRGRMRVPVA
+199 DDTQPQGRMRVPVA

-243 QNNSATSSIPYTGGT
+243 KNNSATSSTPYTSGMD
-258 NYVARYD
+258 YVARYD
-265 GTTGT
+265 ETTGT

-279 ANIHTGIGTR
+279 ANVHTGIGTR
-289 YPGVLTIKVERDS
+289 YSGVLTIEVERDS

-358 PLEVKVS
+358 PLEVNVS

-478 TINLPDGA
+478 IINLPDGA

-517 VFVNGTGSS
+517 VFVDGTGSS
-526 VSIKDSIVDL
+526 VSIKDSVVDL

-624 VMLEDIIIAGQTGV
+624 VMLEDIIIAGQTDV

-672 RPDGVGFRT
+672 RPNGVGFRT

-719 SGDPIAASAP
+719 SGNPIAASAP
-729 NSNARFDIKQT
+729 NLNARFDIKQT

-763 TSGDPVK
+763 TSGDPAK
-770 YTVTVDHWEKSGNG
+770 YTVTVDHWEKSGDG
-784 SMSSTDVFQAN
+784 SMSNTDVFQAN
-795 QSYYCF
+795 QGYYCF
-801 LRVTPQP
+801 LKVTPRP
-808 GYAFAQRAR
+808 GYAFAQRVR
-817 CSVNNGSY
+817 CSVNKGSS
-825 TSPYSPNNNGFYK
+825 TATYSPNNNGLYK
-838 VLVNPYQSAISLD
+838 VPINPYQSAISLD
-851 VSGTVDL
+851 VSGTV
-858 GNEKPNKTVPA
+858 K
-869 KNIKV
+869 
-874 TNHLS
+874 S
-879 SAISNIPITLSD
+879 
-891 TQNFRVLPSTSS
+891 
-903 IASIPAN
+903 
-910 GTGTFQVAPAPNLS
+910 
-924 LGEYSTKVTVGGGS
+924 YGS
-938 LGKEQFFY
+938 
-946 VEFSVRKVIMLTAN
+946 
-960 PLTYNGEQQT
+960 
-970 GVTASEADVTIDGN
+970 ASEAVTVTLTKQGETKPAFTDTLTGASGSAPY
-984 SQRDAGDYTATAYL
+984 SQNY
-998 KSGFYMWPDYTTDS
+998 SF
-1012 TRNISWSIGK
+1012 
-1022 RDPQPTDIMVTPPA
+1022 PA
-1036 KLVYDGNKK
+1036 V
-1045 EATAKLD
+1045 
-1052 SKYAGAGAIKISK
+1052 
-1065 YVNPDTG
+1065 P
-1072 EEVQPINAGTYT
+1072 AGTYT
-1084 VYVNVA
+1084 LKVMKK
-1090 GGSNF
+1090 GH
-1095 NAATSLN
+1095 
-1102 RPGLWNFTIAKAEQ
+1102 
-1116 NAPVGL
+1116 AP
-1122 SASAPTSSSGKGK
+1122 
-1135 INGTAANMQYNT
+1135 
-1147 NPDATTSWKNCT
+1147 WT
-1159 EGSTIVNPGTYYV
+1159 E
-1172 RYKGDNNHDASPNVK
+1172 
-1187 VIVPEYGAGV
+1187 E
-1197 TVSGTAVSWNATNDA
+1197 
-1212 LYYLYPSTMEDAA
+1212 
-1225 IRAQW
+1225 
-1230 KTGGTVTGYTYTGT
+1230 
-1244 GGAITAT
+1244 
-1251 TVDGKSM
+1251 
-1258 KAQPFSFGTIPTGSY
+1258 
-1273 KLVIFKPGKYVPK
+1273 
-1286 IVPITVGTTDY
+1286 ITVGSTAIAKDVTVY
-1297 DCGQLKLWLYGD
+1297 LYGD
-1309 VNYNGVVD
+1309 VNYDGAVKTIDITMARQYFKGNLTLTDEQIAVMDMNGD
-1317 DSDAT
+1317 GAI
-1322 QVFRYASLKASVFN
+1322 
-1336 TGDETTKVE
+1336 KVIDITIL
-1345 RLLAADVNSN
+1345 RQYFKG
-1355 NIVDDS
+1355 NIS
-1361 DATQIV
+1361 E
-1367 RYAALKTSIFNTIP
+1367 IPIT

>member
-1 MKKRLPKRLSAW
+1 MKKSTHKRLTAW
-13 LLSLVMLV
+13 LLTL
-21 GMLPAMASADE
+21 
-32 VGEDLAP
+32 
-39 PAPQEENYGY
+39 
-49 VRLVFAEGEQ
+49 
-59 LDLCHGEYITE
+59 
-70 CSPTAEIFSG
+70 
-80 ADEDFIANGE
+80 
-90 YAALYYEG
+90 
-98 KLYHKAALDGVSI
+98 
-111 DADAV
+111 
-116 LPAEDFALVPMGEDP
+116 ALVVTLLPGMGMTALAVEDGG
-131 TTLSEEREDETPPA
+131 EGNGPPA

-156 GSDETEGI
+156 GSDETEGT
-164 PPSTEPEPPAPPKST
+164 PPSTEPEPTTPPKST
-179 EEDKTTKGEG
+179 EEDKTTEGEG
-189 GSSGSDYGIG
+189 DPSGSDYGIG
-199 DDTQPRGRMRVPVA
+199 DDTQPQGRMRVPVA

-243 QNNSATSSIPYTGGT
+243 QNNSATSSTPYTSGMD
-258 NYVARYD
+258 YVARYD
-265 GTTGT
+265 ETTGT

-279 ANIHTGIGTR
+279 ANVHTGIGTR
-289 YPGVLTIKVERDS
+289 YSGVLTIEVERDS

-317 RRGINAPNWLV
+317 RRGINAPNRLV

-390 GDKTIRVGSKKTA
+390 GNKTIRVGSKKTA

-568 TGNQEYPLFQNLSTI
+568 TGNQEYPLFPNLSTI
-583 TPNTKCTVGR
+583 TTNTKCTVGT
-593 YVDDW
+593 YMDHW

-624 VMLEDIIIAGQTGV
+624 VMLEDIIIAGQTDV
-638 MLSNELPA
+638 MLSNEIPD
-646 FELTLQDDFFSDEV
+646 FKLTLQDDFFSDEV
-660 LAFITVDEWFSN
+660 QPYITVDEWFSN

-690 NTATIEV
+690 NTATIQV
-697 YGTPSVPCNEP
+697 YGTPSVPCIEP

-719 SGDPIAASAP
+719 SGNPIAASAP

-763 TSGDPVK
+763 TSGDPEK
-770 YTVTVDHWEKSGNG
+770 YTVTVDHWEKFGNG

-825 TSPYSPNNNGFYK
+825 TATYSPKNNGLYK

-858 GNEKPNKTVPA
+858 GNKKPNETVPV
-869 KNIKV
+869 KSIKV

-891 TQNFRVLPSTSS
+891 PTNFRVLPQS
-903 IASIPAN
+903 ITSIPAN

-938 LGKEQFFY
+938 LGEEQLFY

-960 PLTYNGEQQT
+960 PLTYNGEWQT
-970 GVTASEADVTIDGN
+970 GVTANETGVTIDGN
-984 SQRDAGDYTATAYL
+984 SQRDAGDYTATAHL
-998 KSGFYMWPDYTTDS
+998 KDGYYMWPDYTTDS
-1012 TRNISWSIGK
+1012 TKDISWSIGK
-1022 RDPQPTDIMVTPPA
+1022 RDPQPTDIMVTPPT

-1197 TVSGTAVSWNATNDA
+1197 TVSGTIKSYGSASEAV
-1212 LYYLYPSTMEDAA
+1212 
-1225 IRAQW
+1225 
-1230 KTGGTVTGYTYTGT
+1230 TVTLLQGTSVIGSPQVLTGASGSMPYSQNYSFPAVPAGDYTLK
-1244 GGAITAT
+1244 
-1251 TVDGKSM
+1251 VEKKSH
-1258 KAQPFSFGTIPTGSY
+1258 APWTES
-1273 KLVIFKPGKYVPK
+1273 
-1286 IVPITVGTTDY
+1286 ITVGTDNITGKNVTVY
-1297 DCGQLKLWLYGD
+1297 LWGD
-1309 VNYNGVVD
+1309 VNRDGEVTAA
-1317 DSDAT
+1317 DAQEIQRNAAKLSSAYDT
-1322 QVFRYASLKASVFN
+1322 EPNKSYWILR
-1336 TGDETTKVE
+1336 
-1345 RLLAADVNSN
+1345 ADVNRDGKVTAADAQEIQRNAAKLSSA
-1355 NIVDDS
+1355 IDS
-1361 DATQIV
+1361 
-1367 RYAALKTSIFNTIP
+1367 LL

>member
-1 MKKRLPKRLSAW
+1 MKKSTHKRLTAW
-13 LLSLVMLV
+13 LLTLALVVTLLP
-21 GMLPAMASADE
+21 GMGMTA
-32 VGEDLAP
+32 LA
-39 PAPQEENYGY
+39 
-49 VRLVFAEGEQ
+49 
-59 LDLCHGEYITE
+59 
-70 CSPTAEIFSG
+70 
-80 ADEDFIANGE
+80 
-90 YAALYYEG
+90 
-98 KLYHKAALDGVSI
+98 
-111 DADAV
+111 
-116 LPAEDFALVPMGEDP
+116 AEDGGEGNG
-131 TTLSEEREDETPPA
+131 PPA
-145 VEVVEPGDGNS
+145 VEVVAPEDESS
-156 GSDETEGI
+156 GSDKTVGT
-164 PPSTEPEPPAPPKST
+164 PPSTEPKST
-179 EEDKTTKGEG
+179 EEDKTTEGEG
-189 GSSGSDYGIG
+189 DPSGSDYGIG

-243 QNNSATSSIPYTGGT
+243 QNNSATSSTPYTSGMD
-258 NYVARYD
+258 YVARYD
-265 GTTGT
+265 ETTGT

-279 ANIHTGIGTR
+279 ANVHTGIGTR
-289 YPGVLTIKVERDS
+289 YSGVLTIEVERDS

-317 RRGINAPNWLV
+317 RRGINAPHGRLV

-343 DGYGIYAYYGMEITA
+343 DGYGIYALYGMEITA

-444 DEAIVN
+444 DNATVN
-450 ISGKF
+450 ISGNF

-478 TINLPDGA
+478 IINLPDGA

-509 NIRTRESP
+509 NIRTNDSP

-526 VSIKDSIVDL
+526 VSIKDSFVDL
-536 TKTADGHPVISTKTG
+536 TKTAAGHPVISTKTG

-624 VMLEDIIIAGQTGV
+624 VMLEDIIIAGQTDV

-672 RPDGVGFRT
+672 RPNGVGFRT

-752 VGQTAGESNAV
+752 LGQTAGESNAV
-763 TSGDPVK
+763 TSGDPEK
-770 YTVTVDHWEKSGNG
+770 YTVTVDHWEKFGNG

-825 TSPYSPNNNGFYK
+825 TSLYSPNNNGFYK
-838 VLVNPYQSAISLD
+838 VLVNPYQSAISLN
-851 VSGTVDL
+851 VSGKVDL
-858 GNEKPNKTVPA
+858 GNKKPNETVPA
-869 KNIKV
+869 KSIKV

-891 TQNFRVLPSTSS
+891 PTNFRVLPQS
-903 IASIPAN
+903 IKSIPAN

-938 LGKEQFFY
+938 LGEEQLFY

-960 PLTYNGEQQT
+960 ALTYNGEQQT
-970 GVTASEADVTIDGN
+970 GVTASEADVTIEGN
-984 SQRDAGDYTATAYL
+984 KQRDAGNYTATAYL
-998 KSGFYMWPDYTTDS
+998 KSGYYMWPDYTTDS
-1012 TRNISWSIGK
+1012 TKDISWSIGK
-1022 RDPQPTDIMVTPPA
+1022 RDPKIEDFDVTLPDDRTEWEIGELPY
-1036 KLVYDGNKK
+1036 VTYDGNAKT
-1045 EATAKLD
+1045 ATATLKTKYSGCGDITVKYKKFVSTGTYETLD
-1052 SKYAGAGAIKISK
+1052 EA
-1065 YVNPDTG
+1065 VD
-1072 EEVQPINAGTYT
+1072 AGTYT
-1084 VYVNVA
+1084 VLVCVA
-1090 GGSNF
+1090 PGGKNF
-1095 NAATSLN
+1095 NAADVEYTYQD
-1102 RPGLWNFTIAKAEQ
+1102 FIIKKAPLA
-1116 NAPVGL
+1116 APKLTVE
-1122 SASAPTSSSGKGK
+1122 APTTQGGKGK
-1135 INGTAANMQYNT
+1135 IVGTTTQMRYAPVSGGANT
-1147 NPDATTSWKNCT
+1147 CSDGAT
-1159 EGSTIVNPGTYYV
+1159 EVYPGKYWVQLMADSSDT
-1172 RYKGDNNHDASPNVK
+1172 NHDDSGYTYVT
-1187 VIVPEYGAGV
+1187 VPEYGAGV
-1197 TVSGTAVSWNATNDA
+1197 TVSGTVKSYGSASEAV
-1212 LYYLYPSTMEDAA
+1212 
-1225 IRAQW
+1225 
-1230 KTGGTVTGYTYTGT
+1230 TVTLLQGTSVIGSPQVLTGASGSAPYSQNYSFPAVPVGEYTLKVEKKGHAPWTES
-1244 GGAITAT
+1244 I
-1251 TVDGKSM
+1251 TVDSTAIAKD
-1258 KAQPFSFGTIPTGSY
+1258 
-1273 KLVIFKPGKYVPK
+1273 V
-1286 IVPITVGTTDY
+1286 TVY
-1297 DCGQLKLWLYGD
+1297 LWGD
-1309 VNYNGVVD
+1309 VNRDGDVTAA
-1317 DSDAT
+1317 DA
-1322 QVFRYASLKASVFN
+1322 QEIQRKAAKLSSAYDTEPN
-1336 TGDETTKVE
+1336 KSYWIL
-1345 RLLAADVNSN
+1345 RADVNRDGDVTAADAQEIQRKAAKLSSA
-1355 NIVDDS
+1355 IDS
-1361 DATQIV
+1361 
-1367 RYAALKTSIFNTIP
+1367 LP

>member
-1 MKKRLPKRLSAW
+1 MKKSTHKRLTAW
-13 LLSLVMLV
+13 LLTL
-21 GMLPAMASADE
+21 
-32 VGEDLAP
+32 
-39 PAPQEENYGY
+39 
-49 VRLVFAEGEQ
+49 
-59 LDLCHGEYITE
+59 
-70 CSPTAEIFSG
+70 
-80 ADEDFIANGE
+80 
-90 YAALYYEG
+90 
-98 KLYHKAALDGVSI
+98 
-111 DADAV
+111 
-116 LPAEDFALVPMGEDP
+116 ALVVTLLPGMGMTALAVEDGG
-131 TTLSEEREDETPPA
+131 EGNGPPA
-145 VEVVEPGDGNS
+145 VEVVAPEDESS
-156 GSDETEGI
+156 GSDETVGT
-164 PPSTEPEPPAPPKST
+164 PPSTEPESK
-179 EEDKTTKGEG
+179 EEDKTTKDEG

-243 QNNSATSSIPYTGGT
+243 LNNSATSSTPYTSGT

-289 YPGVLTIKVERDS
+289 YPGVLTIEVERDS

-317 RRGINAPNWLV
+317 RRGINAPNRLV

-444 DEAIVN
+444 DNATVN
-450 ISGKF
+450 ISGNF

-465 KSENITIKNHSDV
+465 KSENITIKNDSDV
-478 TINLPDGA
+478 IINLPDGA
-486 NNNGLCIYGNGSEKN
+486 DNNGLCIYGNGSEKN

-509 NIRTRESP
+509 NIRTRQSP

-536 TKTADGHPVISTKTG
+536 TKTAAGHPVISTKTG

-568 TGNQEYPLFQNLSTI
+568 TGNQEYPLFPNLSTI

-598 TNYAGEYNSST
+598 TNYAGEYNSSA

-624 VMLEDIIIAGQTGV
+624 VMLEDIIIAGQTDV
-638 MLSNELPA
+638 MLSNEIPD

-660 LAFITVDEWFSN
+660 RPYITVDEWFSN
-672 RPDGVGFRT
+672 RPDGVGFQIR
-681 IAVDKTAEP
+681 AVDKDATP
-690 NTATIEV
+690 NTATIQV
-697 YGTPSVPCNEP
+697 YGTPTVPCIEP

-719 SGDPIAASAP
+719 SGNPIAASAP

-763 TSGDPVK
+763 TSGDPEK
-770 YTVTVDHWEKSGNG
+770 YTVTVEHWEKFGNG

-825 TSPYSPNNNGFYK
+825 TATYSPKNNGLYK

-858 GNEKPNKTVPA
+858 GNTKPNETVPV

-874 TNHLS
+874 TNHIS

-891 TQNFRVLPSTSS
+891 PTNFRVLPQS
-903 IASIPAN
+903 ITSIPAN

-938 LGKEQFFY
+938 LGKEQLFY

-960 PLTYNGEQQT
+960 PLTYNGEWQT
-970 GVTASEADVTIDGN
+970 GVTADAADVTIDGN
-984 SQRDAGDYTATAYL
+984 SQRDAGDYTATAHL
-998 KSGFYMWPDYTTDS
+998 KDGYYMWPDYTTDS
-1012 TRNISWSIGK
+1012 TKDISWSIGK
-1022 RDPQPTDIMVTPPA
+1022 RDPKIEDFEITLPDERTEHEIEFGTDGPYATFDGTA
-1036 KLVYDGNKK
+1036 KTATATLKAKYSGCGDITVKYRKFVSTGTYATLDEAVDAGMYDVLVYV
-1045 EATAKLD
+1045 A
-1052 SKYAGAGAIKISK
+1052 
-1065 YVNPDTG
+1065 
-1072 EEVQPINAGTYT
+1072 
-1084 VYVNVA
+1084 A

-1095 NAATSLN
+1095 NAASALVYNTSFL
-1102 RPGLWNFTIAKAEQ
+1102 IK
-1116 NAPVGL
+1116 PVPL
-1122 SASAPTSSSGKGK
+1122 SMPQLTVKAPTAQGGMGK
-1135 INGTAANMQYNT
+1135 IVGTTTQMQYAPKGTT
-1147 NPDATTSWKNCT
+1147 NWKPCSNGETS
-1159 EGSTIVNPGTYYV
+1159 VMPGTYYL
-1172 RYKGDNNHDASPNVK
+1172 YLKADSTDTNHTDSSYAEVT
-1187 VIVPEYGAGV
+1187 VPAYGAGV
-1197 TVSGTAVSWNATNDA
+1197 TVSGTIKSYGSASEAVIVTLLQGTSVIGSPQV
-1212 LYYLYPSTMEDAA
+1212 L
-1225 IRAQW
+1225 
-1230 KTGGTVTGYTYTGT
+1230 TGASGSVPYSQNYSFPAVPAGTYTLKVEKKGHAPWT
-1244 GGAITAT
+1244 EEITVATTAIAKDVTVYLWGDVNRDGEVTAADAQEIQRKAAGLSSVFDTDPNSAYCTLRADVNRDGAITAA
-1251 TVDGKSM
+1251 DAQEIQR
-1258 KAQPFSFGTIPTGSY
+1258 KAAGLSSTISTLP
-1273 KLVIFKPGKYVPK
+1273 
-1286 IVPITVGTTDY
+1286 
-1297 DCGQLKLWLYGD
+1297 
-1309 VNYNGVVD
+1309 
-1317 DSDAT
+1317 
-1322 QVFRYASLKASVFN
+1322 
-1336 TGDETTKVE
+1336 
-1345 RLLAADVNSN
+1345 
-1355 NIVDDS
+1355 
-1361 DATQIV
+1361 
-1367 RYAALKTSIFNTIP
+1367 

>member
-1 MKKRLPKRLSAW
+1 MNKATRKRLTAW
-13 LLSLVMLV
+13 LLTLVMALSL
-21 GMLPAMASADE
+21 LPAAALADE
-32 VGEDLAP
+32 VSEDLAP

-49 VRLVFAEGEQ
+49 VRLVFSEGEQ
-59 LDLCHGEYITE
+59 IDLYHGEYITE
-70 CSPTAEIFSG
+70 CSPTAEVLSG

-98 KLYHKAALDGVSI
+98 RLYHYAALDGVSI
-111 DADAV
+111 NADAV
-116 LPAEDFALVPMGEDP
+116 LPAEAFALVPMGE
-131 TTLSEEREDETPPA
+131 ERTALAAETEDESSGTGEA
-145 VEVVEPGDGNS
+145 EEPQ
-156 GSDETEGI
+156 
-164 PPSTEPEPPAPPKST
+164 PSTEPEPPAPPKST
-179 EEDKTTKGEG
+179 EEDKTTEGEG
-189 GSSGSDYGIG
+189 GSSGSGYGIG
-199 DDTQPRGRMRVPVA
+199 DDTQPRGSMRMPVM
-213 PTANGNYPSGVFLPN
+213 PTATGDYPSGVFLPN

-243 QNNSATSSIPYTGGT
+243 KNNSATSSTPYTSGMD
-258 NYVARYD
+258 YVARYD
-265 GTTGT
+265 ETTGT

-279 ANIHTGIGTR
+279 ANVHTGIGTR
-289 YPGVLTIKVERDS
+289 YSGVLTIEVERDS

-317 RRGINAPNWLV
+317 RRGINAPNRLV

-583 TPNTKCTVGR
+583 TPNTKCTVGT
-593 YVDDW
+593 YMDHW
-598 TNYAGEYNSST
+598 TNYAGEYNSSA

-624 VMLEDIIIAGQTGV
+624 VMLEDIIIAGQTDE
-638 MLSNELPA
+638 MLSIEIPD
-646 FELTLQDDFFSDEV
+646 FKLTLQDDFFSDEV
-660 LAFITVDEWFSN
+660 QPYIMVNEWFSN
-672 RPDGVGFRT
+672 RPDGVGFQIR
-681 IAVDKTAEP
+681 AVDKTAEP
-690 NTATIEV
+690 NTATIQV
-697 YGTPSVPCNEP
+697 YGTPTVRCIEP
-708 IKVAIPGKYLR
+708 IKVEIPGKYLR
-719 SGDPIAASAP
+719 SGNPIAASAP
-729 NSNARFDIKQT
+729 NLNARFDIKQT

-752 VGQTAGESNAV
+752 VGQTAEESNAV
-763 TSGDPVK
+763 TSGDPAK

-795 QSYYCF
+795 QGYYCF
-801 LRVTPQP
+801 LKVTPQP
-808 GYAFAQRAR
+808 GYAFAQRAG
-817 CSVNNGSY
+817 CSVNKGSS
-825 TSPYSPNNNGFYK
+825 TATFAPDNNGLYK
-838 VLVNPYQSAISLD
+838 VPINPCQSAISLD
-851 VSGTVDL
+851 LSGTVQL
-858 GNEKPNKTVPA
+858 ENKQPGETFPTQD
-869 KNIKV
+869 ITV
-874 TNHLS
+874 TNLLAS
-879 SAISNIPITLSD
+879 PISNIPITLSD
-891 TQNFRVLPSTSS
+891 PTHFQVTSAS
-903 IASIPAN
+903 ISSIPAN

-938 LGKEQFFY
+938 LGEEQLFY
-946 VEFSVRKVIMLTAN
+946 VEFSVREVIMLTAN

-970 GVTASEADVTIDGN
+970 GVTASVAGVTIDGN
-984 SQRDAGDYTATAYL
+984 SQRDAGNYTATAYL
-998 KSGFYMWPDYTTDS
+998 KSGFYMWEDHTMDS
-1012 TRNISWSIGK
+1012 TQDISWSIGK
-1022 RDPQPTDIMVTPPA
+1022 RDPHPDDIVVTPPTNA
-1036 KLVYDGNKK
+1036 VYDGNRK
-1045 EATAKLD
+1045 EATAELD
-1052 SKYAGAGAIKISK
+1052 SKYTGAGAITISK
-1065 YVNPDTG
+1065 YVDDTG
-1072 EEVQPINAGTYT
+1072 NAADPINAGTYT

-1095 NAATSLN
+1095 NSATDMNDALSPN
-1102 RPGLWNFTIAKAEQ
+1102 WKFTIYKAGQ
-1116 NAPVGL
+1116 DAPVGL

-1135 INGTAANMQYNT
+1135 INGTTANMQYNT

-1159 EGSTIVNPGTYYV
+1159 ADSTAVAPGTYYV
-1172 RYKGDNNHDASPNVK
+1172 RCKGDANHDASPNVK
-1187 VIVPEYGAGV
+1187 VTVPEYGAGV
-1197 TVSGTAVSWNATNDA
+1197 TVSGTAVSWNDTDNAVFLLYDSSTSDTDIKADMKLASSEKA
-1212 LYYLYPSTMEDAA
+1212 LAYTAA
-1225 IRAQW
+1225 KGGVAQN
-1230 KTGGTVTGYTYTGT
+1230 
-1244 GGAITAT
+1244 A
-1251 TVDGKSM
+1251 DGKRYD
-1258 KAQPFSFGTIPTGSY
+1258 QTFSFSTVPAGTY
-1273 KLVIFKPGKYVPK
+1273 KLAIYKPGKYVPK
-1286 IVPITVGTTDY
+1286 IITVIVGSSDAAL
-1297 DCGQLKLWLYGD
+1297 GEVKLWLYGD
-1309 VNYNGVVD
+1309 VTYDGKVTGA
-1317 DSDAT
+1317 DAS
-1322 QVFRYASLKASVFN
+1322 QILRYTKLANSVFTSGTEQEKADRLETAN
-1336 TGDETTKVE
+1336 VTYPKNGDTEITGADASQILRYTK
-1345 RLLAADVNSN
+1345 LASSVFDYM
-1355 NIVDDS
+1355 D
-1361 DATQIV
+1361 
-1367 RYAALKTSIFNTIP
+1367 

>member
-1 MKKRLPKRLSAW
+1 MKQLTHKRLTAW
-13 LLSLVMLV
+13 LLTLALVVTLLP
-21 GMLPAMASADE
+21 GMGMTA
-32 VGEDLAP
+32 LA
-39 PAPQEENYGY
+39 
-49 VRLVFAEGEQ
+49 
-59 LDLCHGEYITE
+59 
-70 CSPTAEIFSG
+70 
-80 ADEDFIANGE
+80 
-90 YAALYYEG
+90 
-98 KLYHKAALDGVSI
+98 
-111 DADAV
+111 
-116 LPAEDFALVPMGEDP
+116 AEDGGEGNG
-131 TTLSEEREDETPPA
+131 PPA
-145 VEVVEPGDGNS
+145 VEVVAPEDESS
-156 GSDETEGI
+156 GLDETVGT
-164 PPSTEPEPPAPPKST
+164 PPSTEPESK
-179 EEDKTTKGEG
+179 EEDKTTEGEG

-243 QNNSATSSIPYTGGT
+243 QNNSDTSSTPYTSGM

-289 YPGVLTIKVERDS
+289 YSGVLTIEVERDS

-343 DGYGIYAYYGMEITA
+343 DGYGIYALYGMEITA

-365 VVNAPTDDKVAY
+365 VNAPTDDKVAY

-390 GDKTIRVGSKKTA
+390 GNKTIHVGSKKTA

-478 TINLPDGA
+478 IINLPDVA

-526 VSIKDSIVDL
+526 VSIKDSFVDL
-536 TKTADGHPVISTKTG
+536 TKTVAGHPVISTETG

-568 TGNQEYPLFQNLSTI
+568 TGNQEYPLFPNLSTI
-583 TPNTKCTVGR
+583 TTNTKCTVGT
-593 YVDDW
+593 YMDHW

-624 VMLEDIIIAGQTGV
+624 VMLEDIIIAGQTDV

-672 RPDGVGFRT
+672 RPNGVGFRT

-697 YGTPSVPCNEP
+697 YGTPTVPCNEP

-719 SGDPIAASAP
+719 SGNPIAASAP
-729 NSNARFDIKQT
+729 NLNARFDIKQT

-763 TSGDPVK
+763 TSGDPEK
-770 YTVTVDHWEKSGNG
+770 YTVTVDHWEKFDNG

-801 LRVTPQP
+801 LRVTPHP
-808 GYAFAQRAR
+808 GYAFARGAR

-825 TSPYSPNNNGFYK
+825 TTLYSPKNNGLYK

-851 VSGTVDL
+851 VSGTVKSYNPNNATTIQLMQD
-858 GNEKPNKTVPA
+858 GAEKYKTTIGA
-869 KNIKV
+869 
-874 TNHLS
+874 TTGS
-879 SAISNIPITLSD
+879 GQTE
-891 TQNFRVLPSTSS
+891 QNFSF
-903 IASIPAN
+903 PA
-910 GTGTFQVAPAPNLS
+910 VAPGTYDLVV
-924 LGEYSTKVTVGGGS
+924 TKPGH
-938 LGKEQFFY
+938 L
-946 VEFSVRKVIMLTAN
+946 
-960 PLTYNGEQQT
+960 
-970 GVTASEADVTIDGN
+970 
-984 SQRDAGDYTATAYL
+984 
-998 KSGFYMWPDYTTDS
+998 
-1012 TRNISWSIGK
+1012 
-1022 RDPQPTDIMVTPPA
+1022 
-1036 KLVYDGNKK
+1036 
-1045 EATAKLD
+1045 
-1052 SKYAGAGAIKISK
+1052 
-1065 YVNPDTG
+1065 
-1072 EEVQPINAGTYT
+1072 TYT
-1084 VYVNVA
+1084 VKGVVV
-1090 GGSNF
+1090 GDGPLDLTEHS
-1095 NAATSLN
+1095 NAAICMITLIPGDLNNDGSVNTQDYQILTSPSN
-1102 RPGLWNFTIAKAEQ
+1102 YGK
-1116 NAPVGL
+1116 
-1122 SASAPTSSSGKGK
+1122 SASLAAVKVAD
-1135 INGTAANMQYNT
+1135 INGDGSINT
-1147 NPDATTSWKNCT
+1147 QDYQILTSP
-1159 EGSTIVNPGTYYV
+1159 S
-1172 RYKGDNNHDASPNVK
+1172 H
-1187 VIVPEYGAGV
+1187 YGK
-1197 TVSGTAVSWNATNDA
+1197 SAVSVNF
-1212 LYYLYPSTMEDAA
+1212 
-1225 IRAQW
+1225 
-1230 KTGGTVTGYTYTGT
+1230 GG
-1244 GGAITAT
+1244 
-1251 TVDGKSM
+1251 
-1258 KAQPFSFGTIPTGSY
+1258 
-1273 KLVIFKPGKYVPK
+1273 
-1286 IVPITVGTTDY
+1286 
-1297 DCGQLKLWLYGD
+1297 
-1309 VNYNGVVD
+1309 
-1317 DSDAT
+1317 
-1322 QVFRYASLKASVFN
+1322 
-1336 TGDETTKVE
+1336 
-1345 RLLAADVNSN
+1345 
-1355 NIVDDS
+1355 
-1361 DATQIV
+1361 
-1367 RYAALKTSIFNTIP
+1367 

>member
-1 MKKRLPKRLSAW
+1 MKNRLPKRLSAW
-13 LLSLVMLV
+13 LLTLVMLV

-32 VGEDLAP
+32 VDEDLAP

-49 VRLVFAEGEQ
+49 VRLVFSEGEQ
-59 LDLCHGEYITE
+59 LDLYHGEYITE
-70 CSPTAEIFSG
+70 CSPTAEVLSG

-98 KLYHKAALDGVSI
+98 RLYHYAALDGVSI
-111 DADAV
+111 NADAV
-116 LPAEDFALVPMGEDP
+116 LPAEAFALVPMGE
-131 TTLSEEREDETPPA
+131 ERTA
-145 VEVVEPGDGNS
+145 LAAEPENGNT
-156 GSDETEGI
+156 GTDETEGT
-164 PPSTEPEPPAPPKST
+164 PPSPEPKST
-179 EEDKTTKGEG
+179 EEDKTTEDEG
-189 GSSGSDYGIG
+189 DPSGSDYNVGAG
-199 DDTQPRGRMRVPVA
+199 TQPQGSMRTPVA
-213 PTANGNYPSGVFLPN
+213 PTANGNYPDAVFLPN
-228 GTTNDGIYLFNGQCL
+228 GTTNDGIDLSNGQCL
-243 QNNSATSSIPYTGGT
+243 QNNSDTSSTPYRSGMD
-258 NYVARYD
+258 YVARYD

-289 YPGVLTIKVERDS
+289 YSGVLTIKVERDS
-302 TITVNGTGENSSGLE
+302 TITVNGTGGNSGRLE
-317 RRGINAPNWLV
+317 RRGINAPNGRLV

-343 DGYGIYAYYGMEITA
+343 DGYGIYALYGMEITA

-365 VVNAPTDDKVAY
+365 VNAPTDDKVAY

-390 GDKTIRVGSKKTA
+390 GNKTIRVGSKKTA
-403 NGIFNHI
+403 NGIFNYI

-444 DEAIVN
+444 DNATVN
-450 ISGKF
+450 ISGNF

-536 TKTADGHPVISTKTG
+536 TKTADGYPVISTKTG

-568 TGNQEYPLFQNLSTI
+568 TGNQEYPLFPNLSTI
-583 TPNTKCTVGR
+583 TPNTKCTVGT
-593 YVDDW
+593 YMDHW

-609 GTTVLEFVHHESDRR
+609 NTTVLEFVHHESDRR
-624 VMLEDIIIAGQTGV
+624 VMLEDIIIAGQTDV

-660 LAFITVDEWFSN
+660 LAFMTVDEWFSN
-672 RPDGVGFRT
+672 RPNGVGFRT

-740 LTESAATITPPV
+740 LTESAATITPHV

-763 TSGDPVK
+763 TSGDPGK
-770 YTVTVDHWEKSGNG
+770 YTVTVDHWEKSDKV

-795 QSYYCF
+795 QSYYYCC

-808 GYAFAQRAR
+808 GYAFAQRAK

-825 TSPYSPNNNGFYK
+825 TATYSPNNNGLYK

-851 VSGTVDL
+851 VSGTVTL
-858 GNEKPNKTVPA
+858 KNVMANSTEQPA
-869 KNIKV
+869 KTITV

-879 SAISNIPITLSD
+879 SPISNVPITLSNTKD
-891 TQNFRVLPSTSS
+891 FRVYPGASA
-903 IASIPAN
+903 IAIPAN
-910 GTGTFQVAPAPNLS
+910 GTGTFSIWPAQKLS
-924 LGEYSTKVTVGGGS
+924 AGHYTTKVTVGGGS
-938 LGKEQFFY
+938 LGVEQSFY
-946 VEFSVRKVIMLTAN
+946 VEFSVREVIRPVAKTG
-960 PLTYNGEQQT
+960 LTYNGEWQT
-970 GVTASEADVTIDGN
+970 GVTADVADVTIDGN
-984 SQRDAGDYTATAYL
+984 SQCDAGDYTATAHL
-998 KSGFYMWPDYTTDS
+998 KSGYYMWPNYTTDP
-1012 TRNISWSIGK
+1012 TKDISWSIGK
-1022 RDPQPTDIMVTPPA
+1022 RDPHPDDIVVTPPTNP
-1036 KLVYDGNKK
+1036 VYDDNRKD
-1045 EATAKLD
+1045 ATAKLD
-1052 SKYAGAGAIKISK
+1052 SKYTGAGAITISK

-1084 VYVNVA
+1084 VYVKVA
-1090 GGSNF
+1090 GGTNF
-1095 NAATSLN
+1095 NPATDLTNNLS
-1102 RPGLWNFTIAKAEQ
+1102 PDWTFTIYKAGQ
-1116 NAPVGL
+1116 DAPVGL
-1122 SASAPTSSSGKGK
+1122 GASAPTSSSGKGK
-1135 INGTAANMQYNT
+1135 INGTAANMQYT
-1147 NPDATTSWKNCT
+1147 KTPDVPTSWSDCT
-1159 EGSTIVNPGTYYV
+1159 KGSTEVDPGTYYV

-1187 VIVPEYGAGV
+1187 VTVPAYGAGV
-1197 TVSGTAVSWNATNDA
+1197 TVRGTAVSWNDSNDA
-1212 LYYLYPSTMEDAA
+1212 QYYLYPSTMEDAA
-1225 IRAQW
+1225 IKAEW
-1230 KTGGTVTGYTYTGT
+1230 KSGKYTGT
-1244 GGAITAT
+1244 ACTSKGTPTAS
-1251 TVDGKSM
+1251 GKQF
-1258 KAQPFSFGTIPTGSY
+1258 AQTFSFDTVAAGSY
-1273 KLVIFKPGKYVPK
+1273 KLAIFKPKKYVPK
-1286 IVPITVGTTDY
+1286 IVPITVESTALDL
-1297 DCGQLKLWLYGD
+1297 GQLKLWLYGD
-1309 VNYNGVVD
+1309 VNYDGAVKTIDITMARQYFKGNLTLTDEQIAVMDMNGD
-1317 DSDAT
+1317 GAI
-1322 QVFRYASLKASVFN
+1322 
-1336 TGDETTKVE
+1336 KVIDITIL
-1345 RLLAADVNSN
+1345 RQYFKG
-1355 NIVDDS
+1355 NIS
-1361 DATQIV
+1361 E
-1367 RYAALKTSIFNTIP
+1367 IPIT

>member
-1 MKKRLPKRLSAW
+1 MKKSTHKRLTAW
-13 LLSLVMLV
+13 LLTLALVVTLLP
-21 GMLPAMASADE
+21 GMGMTA
-32 VGEDLAP
+32 LA
-39 PAPQEENYGY
+39 
-49 VRLVFAEGEQ
+49 
-59 LDLCHGEYITE
+59 
-70 CSPTAEIFSG
+70 
-80 ADEDFIANGE
+80 
-90 YAALYYEG
+90 
-98 KLYHKAALDGVSI
+98 
-111 DADAV
+111 
-116 LPAEDFALVPMGEDP
+116 AEDGGEGNG
-131 TTLSEEREDETPPA
+131 PPA
-145 VEVVEPGDGNS
+145 VEVVDPEDENS

-179 EEDKTTKGEG
+179 EEDKTTEGEG
-189 GSSGSDYGIG
+189 DPSGSDYGIG

-243 QNNSATSSIPYTGGT
+243 QNNSDTSSTPYTSGMD
-258 NYVARYD
+258 YVARYD
-265 GTTGT
+265 ETTGT

-279 ANIHTGIGTR
+279 ANVHTGIGTR
-289 YPGVLTIKVERDS
+289 YSGVLTIEVERDS

-317 RRGINAPNWLV
+317 RRGINAPNRLV

-568 TGNQEYPLFQNLSTI
+568 TGNQEYPLFPNLSTI

-598 TNYAGEYNSST
+598 MNYAGVYNSST
-609 GTTVLEFVHHESDRR
+609 GTTVLEFEHHESDRR
-624 VMLEDIIIAGQTGV
+624 VMLEDIIIAGQTDV
-638 MLSNELPA
+638 MLSNEIPD
-646 FELTLQDDFFSDEV
+646 FKLTLQDDFFSDEV
-660 LAFITVDEWFSN
+660 QPYITVDEWFSN
-672 RPDGVGFRT
+672 RPDGVEFR
-681 IAVDKTAEP
+681 IFAVDKTAEP
-690 NTATIEV
+690 NTATIQV
-697 YGTPSVPCNEP
+697 YGTPSVPCIEP

-719 SGDPIAASAP
+719 SGNPIAASAP

-763 TSGDPVK
+763 TSGDPEK
-770 YTVTVDHWEKSGNG
+770 YTVTVDHWEKFGNG

-808 GYAFAQRAR
+808 GYAFARGAR

-825 TSPYSPNNNGFYK
+825 TTLYSPNNNGFYK

-858 GNEKPNKTVPA
+858 GNKKPNETVPV
-869 KNIKV
+869 KSIKV

-891 TQNFRVLPSTSS
+891 PTNFRVLPQS
-903 IASIPAN
+903 ITSIPAN

-938 LGKEQFFY
+938 LGEEQLFY

-960 PLTYNGEQQT
+960 PLTYNGEWQT
-970 GVTASEADVTIDGN
+970 GVTANETGVTIDGN
-984 SQRDAGDYTATAYL
+984 SQRDAGNYTATAHL
-998 KSGFYMWPDYTTDS
+998 KDGYYMWPDYTTDS
-1012 TRNISWSIGK
+1012 TKDISWSIGK
-1022 RDPQPTDIMVTPPA
+1022 RDPKIEDFEITLPDERTEYEIEFGTGGPYATYDGTAKTATATLKTKYSGCGDITVKYRKFVSTGTYATLDEAVDAGMYDV
-1036 KLVYDGNKK
+1036 LVYV
-1045 EATAKLD
+1045 A
-1052 SKYAGAGAIKISK
+1052 
-1065 YVNPDTG
+1065 
-1072 EEVQPINAGTYT
+1072 
-1084 VYVNVA
+1084 A

-1095 NAATSLN
+1095 NAASALVYNTSFL
-1102 RPGLWNFTIAKAEQ
+1102 IK
-1116 NAPVGL
+1116 PVPL
-1122 SASAPTSSSGKGK
+1122 SMPQLTVKAPTTSGGMGK
-1135 INGTAANMQYNT
+1135 IVGTTTQMQYAPKGTT
-1147 NPDATTSWKNCT
+1147 NWKPCSNGETS
-1159 EGSTIVNPGTYYV
+1159 VMPGTYYL
-1172 RYKGDNNHDASPNVK
+1172 YLKADSTDTNHTASSYAEVT
-1187 VIVPEYGAGV
+1187 VPKYGAGV
-1197 TVSGTAVSWNATNDA
+1197 TVSGTIKSYGSASEAV
-1212 LYYLYPSTMEDAA
+1212 
-1225 IRAQW
+1225 
-1230 KTGGTVTGYTYTGT
+1230 TVTLLQGTSVIGSPQVLTGASGSVPYSQNYSFPAVPAGDYTLKVEKKGHAPWTEEITVATTAIAKDVTVYLWGDVNRDGKVTAADAQEIQRKAAGLSSVFDT
-1244 GGAITAT
+1244 DPNSAYCTLRADVNRDGAITAA
-1251 TVDGKSM
+1251 DAQEIQR
-1258 KAQPFSFGTIPTGSY
+1258 KAAGLSSTISTLP
-1273 KLVIFKPGKYVPK
+1273 
-1286 IVPITVGTTDY
+1286 
-1297 DCGQLKLWLYGD
+1297 
-1309 VNYNGVVD
+1309 
-1317 DSDAT
+1317 
-1322 QVFRYASLKASVFN
+1322 
-1336 TGDETTKVE
+1336 
-1345 RLLAADVNSN
+1345 
-1355 NIVDDS
+1355 
-1361 DATQIV
+1361 
-1367 RYAALKTSIFNTIP
+1367 

>member
-1 MKKRLPKRLSAW
+1 MNKATRKRLTGW
-13 LLSLVMLV
+13 LLTLVMALSL
-21 GMLPAMASADE
+21 LPAAALADE
-32 VGEDLAP
+32 VGEGLAP
-39 PAPQEENYGY
+39 PAPQEDYGY

-70 CSPTAEIFSG
+70 CSPTAEVLSG
-80 ADEDFIANGE
+80 ADEDFIAIGE

-98 KLYHKAALDGVSI
+98 KLYCKAALDGVSI

-131 TTLSEEREDETPPA
+131 TTLDEEHEDEP
-145 VEVVEPGDGNS
+145 
-156 GSDETEGI
+156 
-164 PPSTEPEPPAPPKST
+164 PPSTEPEPPAPPESK
-179 EEDKTTKGEG
+179 EEDKTTKDEG

-199 DDTQPRGRMRVPVA
+199 DDTQPRGLMRMPVM
-213 PTANGNYPSGVFLPN
+213 PTATGDYPRGVFLPN

-243 QNNSATSSIPYTGGT
+243 QNNSATSSTPYTSGMD
-258 NYVARYD
+258 YVARYD
-265 GTTGT
+265 ETTGT

-279 ANIHTGIGTR
+279 ANVHTGIGTR
-289 YPGVLTIKVERDS
+289 YSGVLTIEVERDS

-317 RRGINAPNWLV
+317 RRGINAPNRLV

-343 DGYGIYAYYGMEITA
+343 DGYGIYALYGMEITA

-444 DEAIVN
+444 DNATVN
-450 ISGKF
+450 ISGNF

-568 TGNQEYPLFQNLSTI
+568 TGNQEYPLFPNLSTI
-583 TPNTKCTVGR
+583 TTNTKCTVGR
-593 YVDDW
+593 YVDQWKAYVGQHDSG
-598 TNYAGEYNSST
+598 TN
-609 GTTVLEFVHHESDRR
+609 TTVLEFAHHESDRR
-624 VMLEDIIIAGQTGV
+624 VMLEDISIAGQTDV
-638 MLSNELPA
+638 MLSNEIPD
-646 FELTLQDDFFSDEV
+646 FKLTLQDDFFSDEV
-660 LAFITVDEWFSN
+660 RPYIMVDEWFSN
-672 RPDGVGFRT
+672 RPDGVEFQIR
-681 IAVDKTAEP
+681 AVDKVATP
-690 NTATIEV
+690 NTATIQV
-697 YGTPSVPCNEP
+697 YGTPTVPCNEP

-729 NSNARFDIKQT
+729 NSNATFDIKQT

-763 TSGDPVK
+763 TPGDPGK
-770 YTVTVDHWEKSGNG
+770 YTVTVDHWEKSDKV

-795 QSYYCF
+795 QSYYCC

-808 GYAFAQRAR
+808 GYAFAQRAK

-825 TSPYSPNNNGFYK
+825 TATYSPNNNGLYK

-851 VSGTVDL
+851 VSGTVTL
-858 GNEKPNKTVPA
+858 KNVMANSTEQPA
-869 KNIKV
+869 KTITV

-879 SAISNIPITLSD
+879 SPISNVPITLSD

-946 VEFSVRKVIMLTAN
+946 VEFSVREVIMLTAN
-960 PLTYNGEQQT
+960 PLTYNGELQT
-970 GVTASEADVTIDGN
+970 GVTANEADVTIDGN
-984 SQRDAGDYTATAYL
+984 SQRDAGNYTATAHL
-998 KSGFYMWPDYTTDS
+998 KDGYYMWPDYTTDS
-1012 TRNISWSIGK
+1012 TKDISWSIGK
-1022 RDPQPTDIMVTPPA
+1022 RDPKIEDFDVTLPDERTEYEIEFGTDGPYATYDGTA
-1036 KLVYDGNKK
+1036 KTATATLKKNYSGCGEITVKYRKFVSTGTYATLDEAVDAGMYDVLVYV
-1045 EATAKLD
+1045 A
-1052 SKYAGAGAIKISK
+1052 
-1065 YVNPDTG
+1065 
-1072 EEVQPINAGTYT
+1072 
-1084 VYVNVA
+1084 A

-1095 NAATSLN
+1095 NAASALVYNTSFL
-1102 RPGLWNFTIAKAEQ
+1102 IK
-1116 NAPVGL
+1116 PVPL
-1122 SASAPTSSSGKGK
+1122 SMPQLTVKAPTTSGGMGK
-1135 INGTAANMQYNT
+1135 IVGTTTQMQYAPKGTT
-1147 NPDATTSWKNCT
+1147 NWKPCSNGETS
-1159 EGSTIVNPGTYYV
+1159 VMPGTYYL
-1172 RYKGDNNHDASPNVK
+1172 YLKADSTDTNHTDSSYAEVT
-1187 VIVPEYGAGV
+1187 VPAYGAGV
-1197 TVSGTAVSWNATNDA
+1197 TVSGTAVSWNDKDNAE
-1212 LYYLYPSTMEDAA
+1212 YYLYPTTMSDAD

-1230 KTGGTVTGYTYTGT
+1230 KTGSYTGT
-1244 GGAITAT
+1244 ACTSKGTPTAS
-1251 TVDGKSM
+1251 GKQF
-1258 KAQPFSFGTIPTGSY
+1258 AQTFSFDTVAAGEY
-1273 KLVIFKPGKYVPK
+1273 KLVIVKPGHGLWIEELTVNTDN
-1286 IVPITVGTTDY
+1286 ITDKSV
-1297 DCGQLKLWLYGD
+1297 QLYKMGD
-1309 VNYNGVVD
+1309 VNRDGKVNNT
-1317 DSDAT
+1317 DALWVR
-1322 QVFRYASLKASVFN
+1322 QSSAGGRVLDAYQKILADLNRDGKVNN
-1336 TGDETTKVE
+1336 T
-1345 RLLAADVNSN
+1345 
-1355 NIVDDS
+1355 
-1361 DATQIV
+1361 DALWIRQISAGS
-1367 RYAALKTSIFNTIP
+1367 RTLTY